1 MDHAVKATRGRPWNT
16 LRFENDELECLYQR
30 YTLKLQRF
38 SVLGVVALVVVLCG
52 VMAALSLAYN
62 NAPTFHNVFNSFVCL
77 LFAIILILLQCRV
90 IKDHHL
96 PCLCYGIL
104 LFTAA
109 ICIVSMPTLGSV
121 FPVDTKEVMAEG
133 VWQIVFVVFLAYA
146 MMPLQI
152 WEAVCFGI
160 ILPLVHISLTV
171 YKIFTDSFRY
181 LEYNQLI
188 ANIVMF
194 IGVNVAGLV
203 VNIMMER
210 AQRRAFLDT
219 RNCIAARLEIQDE
232 NEKLERLLLSVLP
245 QHVAMQM
252 KNDILSPVAGQFH
265 RIYIQKHENVSI
277 LFADIVG
284 FTVLSSQCSAQE
296 LVRLL
301 NELFGRFDQLA
312 HDNHCLR
319 IKILGDCYYCV
330 SGLPEPRKDHAKC
343 TVEMGLDMIDAIAS
357 VVEATDVMLNMRV
370 GIHTGRVLCGVLGL
384 RKWQFDVWSND
395 VTLANHMES
404 GGEPG
409 RVHVTRSTLDALSG
423 EYEVEAGH
431 GDQRSSYLRDHGVD
445 TYFIVPPPHRRKPLM
460 LNTLGVRSAIGS
472 RRKLSFRNVSN
483 VVMQLLHTIKFSE
496 PVPFSNIATGSFP
509 SSAGS
514 GGGRGSTAGGEN
526 QLEKSTRKDASK
538 VTDKFKRPFRKRH
551 SSVHHQPTN
560 RVNRFLSQAINARSV
575 DCDKSEHVDR
585 ITLKFRESDKERE
598 YRKDFDLGFTT
609 AMGCSLL
616 LLILGAALQ
625 VTALPRTL
633 ILLLLFLT
641 AFVWVSAVLMLL
653 LAVRLK
659 WINWDLSQSFTL
671 RMAITIFTVILIY
684 SVGQVNVFTCV
695 SDHPCSSNITTAAP
709 TLEEDLL
716 MMAHQSE
723 AHRKCSLPQYVS
735 LSATFALLSVSVFL
749 RLPIIFKSLLVI
761 MMGVIYS
768 LFIELSHTNIFDCYD
783 SRVNASIPL
792 HLISLARILIF
803 MIAIL
808 VHGRLVE
815 WTARLDFLWQ
825 LQASQEKKEMDVLQ
839 ESNKRI
845 LHNLLPAHV
854 AAHFLDNQFRSNME
868 LYHQSYAK
876 VGVIFASVPNFH
888 EFYTEMDGSDQGL
901 ECLRLLNEII
911 ADFDELL
918 KEERFHGID
927 KIKTVG
933 STYMAVVGLI
943 PEYKINPVD
952 QNSVRRHMTAL
963 VEYVKAM
970 RMSLQEINSHSYN
983 NFMLRVGINI
993 GPVVAGVIGARK
1005 PQYDIW
1011 GNTVNV
1017 ASRMDS
1023 TGIPGYTQ
1031 VTQEV
1036 VDSLQGSHFE
1046 FKCRGTIKVKGKG
1059 DMITYFLNDNSSNG
1073 LNGEV
1078 RNAMIG
1084 NRPSFGQLPQ
1094 TQLASQL
1101 QTTEYYQKQSQYQ
1114 DNNYHVNMNSET
1126 YNVKKDFGLNNMEHE
1141 GNNVLIKANSMN
1153 EEQQLLLQH
1162 MQPQHHQHHLQQQQQ
1177 QRMNS
1182 KLQKQPFL
1190 ANGGLPNIHENG
1202 HNGEHNG
1209 NEHNGF
1215 TNGYNNYPGG
1225 GGGGG
1230 GNDFSQQQQQQQ
1242 QQAAAQHQRQHSS
1255 SSMSSM
1261 GLNPNSITQQQQQQP
1276 LPQPPLPLPP
1286 PPLTS
1291 STSAMS
1297 NVPPALQQHHQ
1308 LQNQQPASSLTSSS
1322 VMFREQFNIIENPS
1336 NSRYNILNNYN
1347 NPPTPLSQH
1356 LMHHHQQHQQQHNQL
1371 QQQLHQ
1377 NKQIQ
1382 HDQLQL
1388 QQQQQLQM
1396 HDPYAPLE
1404 NFNNLLYGA
1413 ANGGNG
1419 KREQMHA
1426 SFIHT
1431 TTTTNLTTTSTTTP
1445 TSTTSATTALNNY
1458 HHYLYQHHPAMQQ
1471 HHHNLNN
1478 HLSHLNNYHHQQ
1490 QHNNKNYQQQPTQ
1503 QQTSS
1508 LSSSPILTHNNSN
1521 NHFNNYHNCRESEPL
1536 LLATQVAK
1544 IMPMQHHQQMHHT
1557 PNKYEPPRYMC
1568 PNNLFIQQQQ
1578 QQLQQNYQHY
1588 QQHQQQQYPLY
1599 SQQPQPPLPA
1609 LPPKPATLTTSLK
1622 QNTPLLRSYMKP
1634 LPKLPT
1640 ELEESREMSS
1650 TDDLSSRPHSPSMS
1664 SSDESYSKTT
1674 EGEGEEDSPRITATN
1689 NLVTRNGGNPLQWLY
1704 PCDIQVDPT
1713 SPVIDMSNLKDFEV
1727 SSTTESQGQYT
1738 TTTQNKGDSC
1748 NSFEYQDRLLLAQS
1762 KQGNGNGQTSIS
1774 GNQNAT
1780 KSPFERELQR
1790 LLNES
1795 SRARGLATTTHNST
1809 AATASSSTGGNIT
1822 SVSGGNAEGGNTT
1835 SNSSSRNNIDISYS
1849 GSNSKLSSN
1858 GLNVA
1863 AGIGGSGSLGS
1874 NGNLSGSTPL
1884 SGNNNLKNV
1893 TTAMAATILDELNS
1907 PTTGRQLGS
1916 KIPVSTS
1923 FMIAKHPVGLE
1934 AIKEITRNKNPSES
1948 SQMQT
1953 SDTESCEILHET
1965 RNQLNLAMMD
1975 MTNKSSTSTN
1985 GTNYNNYPQHI
1996 QNQQQQQPQQQQPIA
2011 TKEHNHRHRMR
2022 PRSKDF
2028 DQSHESLDQLDDP
2041 ADNKNSRYNR
2051 HHHHHHHHHHTNH
2064 HGHNHQ
2070 RQRNNHQHLV
2080 NNHDE
2085 DERDDT
2091 EDNLADE
2098 EFEDDEVGRDVRKK
2112 RLAQP
2117 DMVNNQHQQQPQNHH
2132 QHGPYHSEDDL
2143 DDEDDHEC
2151 GPEEAL
2157 VGALSNGLHDH
2168 RSDLIEANVIN
2179 DELKY
2184 GAGHHNHQSMDSN
2197 HLESQSEWSDDDCR
2211 EEATGGAEST
2221 GYITDEPGLENISLL
2236 NEAGLTDAEGALS
2249 DVNSLYNA
2257 PDVDDTSVSSRASSR
2272 LLSLDSLSG
2281 LYDCDMDSKHEM
2293 AIVNVSHKITSK
2305 FGTPQQ
2311 QQQQQQS
2318 QHQQHQQQQS

>member
-1 MDHAVKATRGRPWNT
+1 MDHAVKATRGRPLNT

-38 SVLGVVALVVVLCG
+38 SVLGVVALVFVLCG
-52 VMAALSLAYN
+52 VMAALSLTFN
-62 NAPTFHNVFNSFVCL
+62 NAATFHNIFNAIVCG
-77 LFAIILILLQCRV
+77 LFAVVLVLLQCSV

-96 PCLCYGIL
+96 PTLCYGIL
-104 LFTAA
+104 LFTAS
-109 ICIVSMPTLGSV
+109 ICVVSMPTLGSV

-152 WEAVCFGI
+152 WEAVAFGI
-160 ILPLVHISLTV
+160 ALPSVHISLTV
-171 YKIFTDSFRY
+171 YKIFTDALRY

-188 ANIVMF
+188 ANIVIF

-210 AQRRAFLDT
+210 AQRRTFLDT
-219 RNCIAARLEIQDE
+219 RNCIASRLEIQDE

-343 TVEMGLDMIDAIAS
+343 AVEMGLDMIDAIAT
-357 VVEATDVMLNMRV
+357 VVEATDVILNMRV

-409 RVHVTRSTLDALSG
+409 RVHVTRATLDSLSG

-431 GDQRSSYLRDHGVD
+431 GDERSSYLRDHGVD
-445 TYFIVPPPHRRKPLM
+445 TFFIVPPPHRRKPLM

-509 SSAGS
+509 SAASALGGGVAVGGGGGGGGAGGGGGGVARGSTCEANSGSVQVSEKGSRKDAVIRLQKILHATPPPHGMGYGSVVGS
-514 GGGRGSTAGGEN
+514 GGGVDSGISGGGGCVSGGIAGGGGVQVTVGTNPNSTASTISRIHRHN
-526 QLEKSTRKDASK
+526 HKTNKSQSK
-538 VTDKFKRPFRKRH
+538 VADKFKRPFRKRH
-551 SSVHHQPTN
+551 SVAAHHQPTN

-585 ITLKFRESDKERE
+585 LTLRFRQSDMERE
-598 YRKDFDLGFTT
+598 YHKDFDLGFTT

-633 ILLLLFLT
+633 ILLLLFLF
-641 AFVWVSAVLMLL
+641 AFIWVSAILMLL

-659 WINWDLSQSFTL
+659 WIIWDISESFSL

-695 SDHPCSSNITTAAP
+695 SDHPCSGNGTTSFQN
-709 TLEEDLL
+709 D
-716 MMAHQSE
+716 S
-723 AHRKCSLPQYVS
+723 HRKCSLPQYVS
-735 LSATFALLSVSVFL
+735 LSAAFAFLSVSVFL
-749 RLPIIFKSLLVI
+749 RLPIIFKSLLVLG
-761 MMGVIYS
+761 MGTIYG
-768 LFIELSHTNIFDCYD
+768 LFIELSHQNIFECYD
-783 SRVNASIPL
+783 NRVNASIPL
-792 HLISLARILIF
+792 HLISLARIAIF

-815 WTARLDFLWQ
+815 GTARLDFLWQ

-854 AAHFLDNQFRSNME
+854 AAHFLDAQFRNNME

-876 VGVIFASVPNFH
+876 VGVIFASVPNFN

-918 KEERFHGID
+918 KEDRFRGID

-943 PEYKINPVD
+943 PEYKIQPNDP
-952 QNSVRRHMTAL
+952 NSVRRHMTAL
-963 VEYVKAM
+963 IEYVKAM
-970 RMSLQEINSHSYN
+970 RHSLQEINSHSYN

-1023 TGIPGYTQ
+1023 TGVPGYSQ

-1036 VDSLQGSHFE
+1036 VDSLVGSHFE
-1046 FKCRGTIKVKGKG
+1046 FRCRGTIKVKGKG
-1059 DMITYFLNDNSSNG
+1059 DMVTYFLCDSGNKS

-1078 RNAMIG
+1078 RNAM
-1084 NRPSFGQLPQ
+1084 SLPQ
-1094 TQLASQL
+1094 SLHAPDYYMKVSQFP
-1101 QTTEYYQKQSQYQ
+1101 E
-1114 DNNYHVNMNSET
+1114 NRVNTDT
-1126 YNVKKDFGLNNMEHE
+1126 YSKKENGHLYA
-1141 GNNVLIKANSMN
+1141 GNGG

-1162 MQPQHHQHHLQQQQQ
+1162 QHKQLDPLPLPAPPPPVHHHLHQQQQ
-1177 QRMNS
+1177 QRLNS
-1182 KLQKQPFL
+1182 KLQKQPIFM
-1190 ANGGLPNIHENG
+1190 ANGGLPNIRENGNG
-1202 HNGEHNG
+1202 HNGEH
-1209 NEHNGF
+1209 
-1215 TNGYNNYPGG
+1215 
-1225 GGGGG
+1225 
-1230 GNDFSQQQQQQQ
+1230 QQQHGGFMV
-1242 QQAAAQHQRQHSS
+1242 A
-1255 SSMSSM
+1255 
-1261 GLNPNSITQQQQQQP
+1261 T
-1276 LPQPPLPLPP
+1276 
-1286 PPLTS
+1286 T
-1291 STSAMS
+1291 T
-1297 NVPPALQQHHQ
+1297 PPAAVAVPLQPQHHQ
-1308 LQNQQPASSLTSSS
+1308 LQFQHPHQHPL
-1322 VMFREQFNIIENPS
+1322 PS
-1336 NSRYNILNNYN
+1336 AVAV
-1347 NPPTPLSQH
+1347 PV
-1356 LMHHHQQHQQQHNQL
+1356 QHQIL
-1371 QQQLHQ
+1371 LH
-1377 NKQIQ
+1377 
-1382 HDQLQL
+1382 HQLQL
-1388 QQQQQLQM
+1388 Q
-1396 HDPYAPLE
+1396 
-1404 NFNNLLYGA
+1404 
-1413 ANGGNG
+1413 
-1419 KREQMHA
+1419 
-1426 SFIHT
+1426 
-1431 TTTTNLTTTSTTTP
+1431 
-1445 TSTTSATTALNNY
+1445 
-1458 HHYLYQHHPAMQQ
+1458 
-1471 HHHNLNN
+1471 
-1478 HLSHLNNYHHQQ
+1478 HQ
-1490 QHNNKNYQQQPTQ
+1490 PVP
-1503 QQTSS
+1503 S
-1508 LSSSPILTHNNSN
+1508 
-1521 NHFNNYHNCRESEPL
+1521 
-1536 LLATQVAK
+1536 
-1544 IMPMQHHQQMHHT
+1544 IMPMQHA
-1557 PNKYEPPRYMC
+1557 PKYEPPRYTSPHTM
-1568 PNNLFIQQQQ
+1568 LSQQ
-1578 QQLQQNYQHY
+1578 H
-1588 QQHQQQQYPLY
+1588 QHQQQQHQHHQAQQPLSAQDQQPHLAQNPHPSQRQYAMY
-1599 SQQPQPPLPA
+1599 SQQPQ
-1609 LPPKPATLTTSLK
+1609 LPPKPV
-1622 QNTPLLRSYMKP
+1622 LRTYMKP

-1640 ELEESREMSS
+1640 DLEESRDMSS

-1674 EGEGEEDSPRITATN
+1674 EGEGEGDEDSPRMVN
-1689 NLVTRNGGNPLQWLY
+1689 GGHLHHRNGYHLPAGGGLVNPLQWLY

-1713 SPVIDMSNLKDFEV
+1713 SPVVDMAQLHDFEL
-1727 SSTTESQGQYT
+1727 SSTTESQGHHTNSNT
-1738 TTTQNKGDSC
+1738 TSNTQHKGDSC
-1748 NSFEYQDRLLLAQS
+1748 NSFDYQKAAV
-1762 KQGNGNGQTSIS
+1762 GMGAGAAI
-1774 GNQNAT
+1774 AT

-1795 SRARGLATTTHNST
+1795 SRARCLTTATTTAGAIST
-1809 AATASSSTGGNIT
+1809 TDQTASNG
-1822 SVSGGNAEGGNTT
+1822 
-1835 SNSSSRNNIDISYS
+1835 SREMSYS
-1849 GSNSKLSSN
+1849 LSNGKLSSAN
-1858 GLNVA
+1858 GHGA
-1863 AGIGGSGSLGS
+1863 GGSGSGSGPGSAVGNGSGGSGSS
-1874 NGNLSGSTPL
+1874 NGNLSGGSGSNSN
-1884 SGNNNLKNV
+1884 SGNNNSSHHKTEQQQQQHVDHEHLAGGK
-1893 TTAMAATILDELNS
+1893 L
-1907 PTTGRQLGS
+1907 LGS
-1916 KIPVSTS
+1916 NS

-1953 SDTESCEILHET
+1953 SDTESCEILHEN
-1965 RNQLNLAMMD
+1965 RNQMHVLAMLEMH
-1975 MTNKSSTSTN
+1975 TAKELN
-1985 GTNYNNYPQHI
+1985 GSHAHHGQHH
-1996 QNQQQQQPQQQQPIA
+1996 QQPQR
-2011 TKEHNHRHRMR
+2011 THRQR
-2022 PRSKDF
+2022 PRSKEL
-2028 DQSHESLDQLDDP
+2028 QYSHESLDGLDG
-2041 ADNKNSRYNR
+2041 AVQSQSQQRHQRY
-2051 HHHHHHHHHHTNH
+2051 HHHHHHQ
-2064 HGHNHQ
+2064 Q
-2070 RQRNNHQHLV
+2070 RQQQQQRYNHVQ
-2080 NNHDE
+2080 E
-2085 DERDDT
+2085 QEERDDT

-2098 EFEDDEVGRDVRKK
+2098 EFEDDEVGRDVRQK
-2112 RLAQP
+2112 RLQKSELNHKRSEVATEAG
-2117 DMVNNQHQQQPQNHH
+2117 NHH
-2132 QHGPYHSEDDL
+2132 DDEAEEEEDD
-2143 DDEDDHEC
+2143 DDED
-2151 GPEEAL
+2151 EE
-2157 VGALSNGLHDH
+2157 DH
-2168 RSDLIEANVIN
+2168 RNGGREAAPLTNGSMRGLEANVIN

-2184 GAGHHNHQSMDSN
+2184 GATHHNHQSMDSN
-2197 HLESQSEWSDDDCR
+2197 PLESQSEWSDDDCR

-2281 LYDCDMDSKHEM
+2281 LYDCDLDSKHEL
-2293 AIVNVSHKITSK
+2293 AIVNASHKISSK
-2305 FGTPQQ
+2305 FGQPPSPAQQQQQQHQQ
-2311 QQQQQQS
+2311 QQQQQQHPQQTQS
-2318 QHQQHQQQQS
+2318 QIQAQSHLAPVQFQSAEELRE

>member
-1 MDHAVKATRGRPWNT
+1 
-16 LRFENDELECLYQR
+16 
-30 YTLKLQRF
+30 
-38 SVLGVVALVVVLCG
+38 
-52 VMAALSLAYN
+52 LSLAFN
-62 NAPTFHNVFNSFVCL
+62 NAATFHNIFNSIVCL
-77 LFAIILILLQCRV
+77 LFAVVLILLQCSV

-96 PCLCYGIL
+96 PTLCYGIL
-104 LFTAA
+104 LFTAS
-109 ICIVSMPTLGSV
+109 ICVVSMPTLGSV

-152 WEAVCFGI
+152 WEAVAFGI
-160 ILPLVHISLTV
+160 ALPSVHISLTV
-171 YKIFTDSFRY
+171 YKIFTDALRY

-188 ANIVMF
+188 ANIVIF

-210 AQRRAFLDT
+210 AQRRTFLDT
-219 RNCIAARLEIQDE
+219 RNCIASRLEIQDE

-343 TVEMGLDMIDAIAS
+343 AVEMGLDMIDAIAT
-357 VVEATDVMLNMRV
+357 VVEATDVILNMRV

-409 RVHVTRSTLDALSG
+409 RVHVTRATLDSLSG

-431 GDQRSSYLRDHGVD
+431 GDERSSYLRDHGVD
-445 TYFIVPPPHRRKPLM
+445 TFFIVPPPHRRKPLM

-509 SSAGS
+509 SAANALVGGAGVGLGVGLSVARGSTCEASGGGVGGVGGGGVGSVQAVSEKGSRKVIRLQKILHATPPPHAHGMPPMGYGSVVGS
-514 GGGRGSTAGGEN
+514 GGGGGAGGGVGIDGGSVGCGIGSGCGGGGSVQVTVGTDPNSTASTISRIHRHN
-526 QLEKSTRKDASK
+526 HKNNKSQSK
-538 VTDKFKRPFRKRH
+538 VADKFKRPFRKRH
-551 SSVHHQPTN
+551 SVAAHHQPTN

-585 ITLKFRESDKERE
+585 LTLRFRQSDMERE
-598 YRKDFDLGFTT
+598 YHKDFDLGFTT

-641 AFVWVSAVLMLL
+641 AFIWVSAILMLL

-659 WINWDLSQSFTL
+659 WIIWDISESFSL
-671 RMAITIFTVILIY
+671 RMAITIFTIILIY

-695 SDHPCSSNITTAAP
+695 TDHPCSGNATATAC
-709 TLEEDLL
+709 D
-716 MMAHQSE
+716 

-735 LSATFALLSVSVFL
+735 LSAAFAFLSVSVFL
-749 RLPIIFKSLLVI
+749 RLPIIFKSLLVLG
-761 MMGVIYS
+761 MGTIYG
-768 LFIELSHTNIFDCYD
+768 LFIELSHQNIFECYD
-783 SRVNASIPL
+783 HRVNASIPL
-792 HLISLARILIF
+792 HLISLARIVIF

-815 WTARLDFLWQ
+815 GTARLDFLWQ

-854 AAHFLDNQFRSNME
+854 AAHFLDAQFRNNME

-876 VGVIFASVPNFH
+876 VGVIFASVPNFN

-918 KEERFHGID
+918 KEDRFRGID

-943 PEYKINPVD
+943 PEYKIQPNDP
-952 QNSVRRHMTAL
+952 NSVRRHMTAL
-963 VEYVKAM
+963 TEYVKAM
-970 RMSLQEINSHSYN
+970 RLSLQEINSHSYN

-1023 TGIPGYTQ
+1023 TGVPGYSQ

-1036 VDSLQGSHFE
+1036 VDSLVGSHFE
-1046 FKCRGTIKVKGKG
+1046 FRCRGTIKVKGKG
-1059 DMITYFLNDNSSNG
+1059 DMVTYFLCDNSSKS

-1078 RNAMIG
+1078 RNAM
-1084 NRPSFGQLPQ
+1084 SLPQ
-1094 TQLASQL
+1094 SMHGPDYYMKASQFP
-1101 QTTEYYQKQSQYQ
+1101 E
-1114 DNNYHVNMNSET
+1114 NRVNSDT
-1126 YNVKKDFGLNNMEHE
+1126 YSKKENGHLYTAV
-1141 GNNVLIKANSMN
+1141 GGG

-1162 MQPQHHQHHLQQQQQ
+1162 QHKQLDPLPLAMPQLALTAPPQPPAVHHHHLHQQQQ
-1177 QRMNS
+1177 QRLNS
-1182 KLQKQPFL
+1182 KLQKQPNFM
-1190 ANGGLPNIHENG
+1190 ANGGLPNIRENG
-1202 HNGEHNG
+1202 HNGDHHYMVGASTTTTTTTPSSAAVPLPLDQNQHQILLHHQLQHQHQLQLQHQPIPSVMLREFNIIENPNPGGRHPHPQQHQQLEQLPPQLLAQRPQHHG
-1209 NEHNGF
+1209 SLSMDAAGVL
-1215 TNGYNNYPGG
+1215 GG
-1225 GGGGG
+1225 GGGGVGSG
-1230 GNDFSQQQQQQQ
+1230 GGDCFMMPRRDRDRERERDCDQLQLRTYAPPPSMALPFNQHGHHPMHHLNHSNPHQNQNQHQPSSATSLGYGHCRESEPLLHASSIAPVAKIMPMQHAPKYEPPRYTSPNTVLSQHSQQQQQQQ
-1242 QQAAAQHQRQHSS
+1242 QSLPAPQQLLYGHQV
-1255 SSMSSM
+1255 M
-1261 GLNPNSITQQQQQQP
+1261 QQQQQY
-1276 LPQPPLPLPP
+1276 
-1286 PPLTS
+1286 
-1291 STSAMS
+1291 AM
-1297 NVPPALQQHHQ
+1297 
-1308 LQNQQPASSLTSSS
+1308 
-1322 VMFREQFNIIENPS
+1322 
-1336 NSRYNILNNYN
+1336 
-1347 NPPTPLSQH
+1347 
-1356 LMHHHQQHQQQHNQL
+1356 
-1371 QQQLHQ
+1371 
-1377 NKQIQ
+1377 
-1382 HDQLQL
+1382 
-1388 QQQQQLQM
+1388 
-1396 HDPYAPLE
+1396 
-1404 NFNNLLYGA
+1404 
-1413 ANGGNG
+1413 
-1419 KREQMHA
+1419 
-1426 SFIHT
+1426 
-1431 TTTTNLTTTSTTTP
+1431 
-1445 TSTTSATTALNNY
+1445 
-1458 HHYLYQHHPAMQQ
+1458 
-1471 HHHNLNN
+1471 
-1478 HLSHLNNYHHQQ
+1478 
-1490 QHNNKNYQQQPTQ
+1490 
-1503 QQTSS
+1503 
-1508 LSSSPILTHNNSN
+1508 
-1521 NHFNNYHNCRESEPL
+1521 
-1536 LLATQVAK
+1536 
-1544 IMPMQHHQQMHHT
+1544 
-1557 PNKYEPPRYMC
+1557 
-1568 PNNLFIQQQQ
+1568 
-1578 QQLQQNYQHY
+1578 
-1588 QQHQQQQYPLY
+1588 Y
-1599 SQQPQPPLPA
+1599 SQQVPVVVPVPVPVP
-1609 LPPKPATLTTSLK
+1609 LPPKPTLRT
-1622 QNTPLLRSYMKP
+1622 YMKP
-1634 LPKLPT
+1634 LPKLPA
-1640 ELEESREMSS
+1640 ELDESRDMSS

-1674 EGEGEEDSPRITATN
+1674 EGEGDEDSPRIN
-1689 NLVTRNGGNPLQWLY
+1689 GSHHHHQLNRNGHPVGFHLPGGGLVNPLQWLY

-1713 SPVIDMSNLKDFEV
+1713 SPVVDMTQLQDFEL
-1727 SSTTESQGQYT
+1727 SSTTESQGQHT
-1738 TTTQNKGDSC
+1738 TSNATSNNTQNKGDSC
-1748 NSFEYQDRLLLAQS
+1748 NSFDYQKAGGSAQ
-1762 KQGNGNGQTSIS
+1762 GGQQQPVAAT
-1774 GNQNAT
+1774 T

-1795 SRARGLATTTHNST
+1795 SRARCLA
-1809 AATASSSTGGNIT
+1809 AANASATENGKQM
-1822 SVSGGNAEGGNTT
+1822 
-1835 SNSSSRNNIDISYS
+1835 SYS
-1849 GSNSKLSSN
+1849 VSNSKLAGAQGGAGTGTGGATAGN
-1858 GLNVA
+1858 G
-1863 AGIGGSGSLGS
+1863 GSGGSGSS
-1874 NGNLSGSTPL
+1874 NGNLSGGSNSNA
-1884 SGNNNLKNV
+1884 SGNNNHQN
-1893 TTAMAATILDELNS
+1893 
-1907 PTTGRQLGS
+1907 GREREREREQQEHDLMGRLPAS
-1916 KIPVSTS
+1916 SS

-1953 SDTESCEILHET
+1953 SDTESCEILHEN
-1965 RNQLNLAMMD
+1965 RNQLHALSHPHQMME
-1975 MTNKSSTSTN
+1975 
-1985 GTNYNNYPQHI
+1985 
-1996 QNQQQQQPQQQQPIA
+1996 QQQPQLQQSQRA
-2011 TKEHNHRHRMR
+2011 HRQR
-2022 PRSKDF
+2022 PRSKEL
-2028 DQSHESLDQLDDP
+2028 QYSHESLDGLQEQQQQQQQRHP
-2041 ADNKNSRYNR
+2041 RYHHHHS
-2051 HHHHHHHHHHTNH
+2051 HHHHHHHHQQLQQQQQQQQQL
-2064 HGHNHQ
+2064 Q
-2070 RQRNNHQHLV
+2070 RQQQQQQRYNHVQ
-2080 NNHDE
+2080 E
-2085 DERDDT
+2085 QEERDDT

-2098 EFEDDEVGRDVRKK
+2098 EFEDDEVGRDVRQK
-2112 RLAQP
+2112 RLL
-2117 DMVNNQHQQQPQNHH
+2117 QQAPGEKHKRTT
-2132 QHGPYHSEDDL
+2132 GDSDDD
-2143 DDEDDHEC
+2143 DDEEEDHEHEQKEQNNVTPLTNGVC
-2151 GPEEAL
+2151 G
-2157 VGALSNGLHDH
+2157 GGGL
-2168 RSDLIEANVIN
+2168 RSGGLESNVIN

-2184 GAGHHNHQSMDSN
+2184 GAAHLNHQSMDSN
-2197 HLESQSEWSDDDCR
+2197 PLESQSEWSDDDCR

-2281 LYDCDMDSKHEM
+2281 LYDCDLDSKHEL
-2293 AIVNVSHKITSK
+2293 AIVNASHKITSK
-2305 FGTPQQ
+2305 FGPPP
-2311 QQQQQQS
+2311 S
-2318 QHQQHQQQQS
+2318 PAQHQQQLQHQPQHQSQSQSLVTASSLVSVQVPTQAQTQSQSAEELRE

>member
-1 MDHAVKATRGRPWNT
+1 MDHAVKATRGRPLNT

-38 SVLGVVALVVVLCG
+38 SVLGVVALVFVLCG
-52 VMAALSLAYN
+52 VMAALSLTFN
-62 NAPTFHNVFNSFVCL
+62 NAATFHNIFNAIVCG
-77 LFAIILILLQCRV
+77 LFAVVLVLLQCSV

-96 PCLCYGIL
+96 PTLCYGIL
-104 LFTAA
+104 LFTAS
-109 ICIVSMPTLGSV
+109 ICVVSMPTLGSV

-152 WEAVCFGI
+152 WEAVAFGI
-160 ILPLVHISLTV
+160 ALPSVHISLTV
-171 YKIFTDSFRY
+171 YKIFTDALRY

-188 ANIVMF
+188 ANIVIF

-210 AQRRAFLDT
+210 AQRRTFLDT
-219 RNCIAARLEIQDE
+219 RNCIASRLEIQDE

-343 TVEMGLDMIDAIAS
+343 AVEMGLDMIDAIAT
-357 VVEATDVMLNMRV
+357 VVEATDVILNMRV

-409 RVHVTRSTLDALSG
+409 RVHVTRATLDSLSG

-431 GDQRSSYLRDHGVD
+431 GDERSSYLRDHGVD
-445 TYFIVPPPHRRKPLM
+445 TFFIVPPPHRRKPLM

-509 SSAGS
+509 SAASAL
-514 GGGRGSTAGGEN
+514 GGGVAVGGGGGGGGAGGGGGGVARGSTCEANSGSV
-526 QLEKSTRKDASK
+526 QVSEKGSRKSQSK
-538 VTDKFKRPFRKRH
+538 VADKFKRPFRKRH
-551 SSVHHQPTN
+551 SVAAHHQPTN

-585 ITLKFRESDKERE
+585 LTLRFRQSDMERE
-598 YRKDFDLGFTT
+598 YHKDFDLGFTT

-633 ILLLLFLT
+633 ILLLLFLF
-641 AFVWVSAVLMLL
+641 AFIWVSAILMLL

-659 WINWDLSQSFTL
+659 WIIWDISESFSL

-695 SDHPCSSNITTAAP
+695 SDHPCSGNGTTSFQN
-709 TLEEDLL
+709 D
-716 MMAHQSE
+716 S
-723 AHRKCSLPQYVS
+723 HRKCSLPQYVS
-735 LSATFALLSVSVFL
+735 LSAAFAFLSVSVFL
-749 RLPIIFKSLLVI
+749 RLPIIFKSLLVLG
-761 MMGVIYS
+761 MGTIYG
-768 LFIELSHTNIFDCYD
+768 LFIELSHQNIFECYD
-783 SRVNASIPL
+783 NRVNASIPL
-792 HLISLARILIF
+792 HLISLARIAIF

-815 WTARLDFLWQ
+815 GTARLDFLWQ

-854 AAHFLDNQFRSNME
+854 AAHFLDAQFRNNME

-876 VGVIFASVPNFH
+876 VGVIFASVPNFN

-918 KEERFHGID
+918 KEDRFRGID

-943 PEYKINPVD
+943 PEYKIQPNDP
-952 QNSVRRHMTAL
+952 NSVRRHMTAL
-963 VEYVKAM
+963 IEYVKAM
-970 RMSLQEINSHSYN
+970 RHSLQEINSHSYN

-1023 TGIPGYTQ
+1023 TGVPGYSQ

-1036 VDSLQGSHFE
+1036 VDSLVGSHFE
-1046 FKCRGTIKVKGKG
+1046 FRCRGTIKVKGKG
-1059 DMITYFLNDNSSNG
+1059 DMVTYFLCDSGNKS

-1078 RNAMIG
+1078 RNAM
-1084 NRPSFGQLPQ
+1084 SLPQ
-1094 TQLASQL
+1094 SLHAPDYYMKVSQFP
-1101 QTTEYYQKQSQYQ
+1101 E
-1114 DNNYHVNMNSET
+1114 NRVNTDT
-1126 YNVKKDFGLNNMEHE
+1126 YSKKENGHLYA
-1141 GNNVLIKANSMN
+1141 GNGG

-1162 MQPQHHQHHLQQQQQ
+1162 QHKQLDPLPLPAPPPPVHHHLHQQQQ
-1177 QRMNS
+1177 QRLNS
-1182 KLQKQPFL
+1182 KLQKQPIFM
-1190 ANGGLPNIHENG
+1190 ANGGLPNIRENGNG
-1202 HNGEHNG
+1202 HNGEH
-1209 NEHNGF
+1209 
-1215 TNGYNNYPGG
+1215 
-1225 GGGGG
+1225 
-1230 GNDFSQQQQQQQ
+1230 QQQQQQQ
-1242 QQAAAQHQRQHSS
+1242 H
-1255 SSMSSM
+1255 
-1261 GLNPNSITQQQQQQP
+1261 QQQHGGFMVA
-1276 LPQPPLPLPP
+1276 
-1286 PPLTS
+1286 T
-1291 STSAMS
+1291 TT
-1297 NVPPALQQHHQ
+1297 PPAAVAVPLQPQHHQ
-1308 LQNQQPASSLTSSS
+1308 LQFQHPHQHPL
-1322 VMFREQFNIIENPS
+1322 PS
-1336 NSRYNILNNYN
+1336 AVAV
-1347 NPPTPLSQH
+1347 PV
-1356 LMHHHQQHQQQHNQL
+1356 QHQIL
-1371 QQQLHQ
+1371 LH
-1377 NKQIQ
+1377 
-1382 HDQLQL
+1382 HQLQL
-1388 QQQQQLQM
+1388 Q
-1396 HDPYAPLE
+1396 
-1404 NFNNLLYGA
+1404 
-1413 ANGGNG
+1413 
-1419 KREQMHA
+1419 
-1426 SFIHT
+1426 
-1431 TTTTNLTTTSTTTP
+1431 
-1445 TSTTSATTALNNY
+1445 
-1458 HHYLYQHHPAMQQ
+1458 
-1471 HHHNLNN
+1471 
-1478 HLSHLNNYHHQQ
+1478 HQ
-1490 QHNNKNYQQQPTQ
+1490 PVP
-1503 QQTSS
+1503 S
-1508 LSSSPILTHNNSN
+1508 
-1521 NHFNNYHNCRESEPL
+1521 
-1536 LLATQVAK
+1536 
-1544 IMPMQHHQQMHHT
+1544 IMPMQHA
-1557 PNKYEPPRYMC
+1557 PKYEPPRYTSPHTM
-1568 PNNLFIQQQQ
+1568 LSQQHQHQQ
-1578 QQLQQNYQHY
+1578 HQH
-1588 QQHQQQQYPLY
+1588 QQHQQHQAQQPLSAQDQQPHLAQNPHPSQRQYAMY
-1599 SQQPQPPLPA
+1599 SQQPQ
-1609 LPPKPATLTTSLK
+1609 LPPKPV
-1622 QNTPLLRSYMKP
+1622 LRTYMKP

-1640 ELEESREMSS
+1640 DLEESRDMSS

-1674 EGEGEEDSPRITATN
+1674 EGEGEGDEDSPRMVN
-1689 NLVTRNGGNPLQWLY
+1689 GGHLHHRNGYHLPAGGGLVNPLQWLY

-1713 SPVIDMSNLKDFEV
+1713 SPVVDMAQLHDFEL
-1727 SSTTESQGQYT
+1727 SSTTESQGHHTNSNT
-1738 TTTQNKGDSC
+1738 TSNTQHKGDSC
-1748 NSFEYQDRLLLAQS
+1748 NSFDYQKAAV
-1762 KQGNGNGQTSIS
+1762 GMGAGAAI
-1774 GNQNAT
+1774 AT

-1795 SRARGLATTTHNST
+1795 SRARCLTTATTTAGAIST
-1809 AATASSSTGGNIT
+1809 TDQTASNG
-1822 SVSGGNAEGGNTT
+1822 
-1835 SNSSSRNNIDISYS
+1835 SREMSYS
-1849 GSNSKLSSN
+1849 LSNGKLSSAN
-1858 GLNVA
+1858 GHGA
-1863 AGIGGSGSLGS
+1863 GGSGSGSGPGSAVGNGSGGSGSS
-1874 NGNLSGSTPL
+1874 NGNLSGGSGSNSN
-1884 SGNNNLKNV
+1884 SGNNNSSHHKTEQQQQQHVDHEHLAGGK
-1893 TTAMAATILDELNS
+1893 L
-1907 PTTGRQLGS
+1907 LGS
-1916 KIPVSTS
+1916 NS

-1953 SDTESCEILHET
+1953 SDTESCEILHEN
-1965 RNQLNLAMMD
+1965 RNQMHVLAMLEMH
-1975 MTNKSSTSTN
+1975 TAKELN
-1985 GTNYNNYPQHI
+1985 GSHAHHGQHH
-1996 QNQQQQQPQQQQPIA
+1996 QQPQR
-2011 TKEHNHRHRMR
+2011 THRQR
-2022 PRSKDF
+2022 PRSKEL
-2028 DQSHESLDQLDDP
+2028 QYSHESLDGLDG
-2041 ADNKNSRYNR
+2041 AVQSQSQQRHQRY
-2051 HHHHHHHHHHTNH
+2051 HHHHHHQ
-2064 HGHNHQ
+2064 Q
-2070 RQRNNHQHLV
+2070 RQQQQQRYNHVQ
-2080 NNHDE
+2080 E
-2085 DERDDT
+2085 QEERDDT

-2098 EFEDDEVGRDVRKK
+2098 EFEDDEVGRDVRQK
-2112 RLAQP
+2112 RLQKSELNHKRSEVATEA
-2117 DMVNNQHQQQPQNHH
+2117 VNHH
-2132 QHGPYHSEDDL
+2132 DDEAEEEEDD
-2143 DDEDDHEC
+2143 DDED
-2151 GPEEAL
+2151 EE
-2157 VGALSNGLHDH
+2157 DH
-2168 RSDLIEANVIN
+2168 RNGGREAAPLTNGSMRGLEANVIN

-2184 GAGHHNHQSMDSN
+2184 GATHHNHQSMDSN
-2197 HLESQSEWSDDDCR
+2197 PLESQSEWSDDDCR

-2281 LYDCDMDSKHEM
+2281 LYDCDLDSKHEL
-2293 AIVNVSHKITSK
+2293 AIVNASHKISSK
-2305 FGTPQQ
+2305 FGQPPSPAQQ
-2311 QQQQQQS
+2311 QQQQQQ
-2318 QHQQHQQQQS
+2318 HQQQQQQQQHPQQTQSQIQAQSHLAPVQFQSAEELRE

>member
-1 MDHAVKATRGRPWNT
+1 MDHAVKATRGRPLNT

-38 SVLGVVALVVVLCG
+38 SVLGVVALVLVLCG
-52 VMAALSLAYN
+52 VMAALSLTFN
-62 NAPTFHNVFNSFVCL
+62 NAATFHNIFNAIVCG
-77 LFAIILILLQCRV
+77 LFAVVLVLLQCSV

-96 PCLCYGIL
+96 PTLCYGIL
-104 LFTAA
+104 LFTAS
-109 ICIVSMPTLGSV
+109 ICVVSMPTLGSI

-152 WEAVCFGI
+152 WEAVAFGI
-160 ILPLVHISLTV
+160 ALPSVHISLTV
-171 YKIFTDSFRY
+171 YKIFTDALRY

-188 ANIVMF
+188 ANIVIF

-210 AQRRAFLDT
+210 AQRRTFLDT
-219 RNCIAARLEIQDE
+219 RNCIASRLEIQDE

-343 TVEMGLDMIDAIAS
+343 AVEMGLDMIDAIAT
-357 VVEATDVMLNMRV
+357 VVEATDVILNMRV

-409 RVHVTRSTLDALSG
+409 RVHVTRATLDSLSG

-431 GDQRSSYLRDHGVD
+431 GDERSSYLRDHGVD
-445 TYFIVPPPHRRKPLM
+445 TFFIVPPPHRRKPLM

-509 SSAGS
+509 SAASALGGGVQLGGGGGGGVARGSTCEANAGSVQVSEKGSRKDAVIRLQKILHATPPPHGMGYGSVVGS
-514 GGGRGSTAGGEN
+514 GGGGDSGISGSGGGGIAGGGSGGSVQVTVGTNPNSTA
-526 QLEKSTRKDASK
+526 STISRIHRHNHKNNKPQSK
-538 VTDKFKRPFRKRH
+538 VADKFKRPFRKRH
-551 SSVHHQPTN
+551 SVAAHHQPTN

-585 ITLKFRESDKERE
+585 LTLRFRQSDMERE
-598 YRKDFDLGFTT
+598 YHKDFDLGFTT

-633 ILLLLFLT
+633 ILLLLFLF
-641 AFVWVSAVLMLL
+641 AFIWVSAILMLL

-659 WINWDLSQSFTL
+659 WIIWDISESFSL

-695 SDHPCSSNITTAAP
+695 SDHPCGGNATSSFQN
-709 TLEEDLL
+709 D
-716 MMAHQSE
+716 S
-723 AHRKCSLPQYVS
+723 HRKCSLPQYVS
-735 LSATFALLSVSVFL
+735 LSAAFAFLSVSVFL
-749 RLPIIFKSLLVI
+749 RLPIIFKSLLVLG
-761 MMGVIYS
+761 MGTIYA
-768 LFIELSHTNIFDCYD
+768 LFIELSHQNIFECYD
-783 SRVNASIPL
+783 NRVNASIPL
-792 HLISLARILIF
+792 HLISLARIAIF

-815 WTARLDFLWQ
+815 GTARLDFLWQ

-854 AAHFLDNQFRSNME
+854 AAHFLDAQFRNNME

-876 VGVIFASVPNFH
+876 VGVIFASVPNFN

-918 KEERFHGID
+918 KEDRFRGID

-943 PEYKINPVD
+943 PEYKIQPNDP
-952 QNSVRRHMTAL
+952 NSVRRHMTAL
-963 VEYVKAM
+963 IEYVKAM
-970 RMSLQEINSHSYN
+970 RHSLQEINSHSYN

-1023 TGIPGYTQ
+1023 TGVPGYSQ

-1036 VDSLQGSHFE
+1036 VDSLVGSHFE
-1046 FKCRGTIKVKGKG
+1046 FRCRGTIKVKGKG
-1059 DMITYFLNDNSSNG
+1059 DMVTYFLCDSGNKS

-1078 RNAMIG
+1078 RNAM
-1084 NRPSFGQLPQ
+1084 SLPQ
-1094 TQLASQL
+1094 SLHAPDYYMKVSQFP
-1101 QTTEYYQKQSQYQ
+1101 E
-1114 DNNYHVNMNSET
+1114 NRVNTDT
-1126 YNVKKDFGLNNMEHE
+1126 YSKKENGHLYA
-1141 GNNVLIKANSMN
+1141 GTGG

-1162 MQPQHHQHHLQQQQQ
+1162 QHKQLDPLPLPAPPPPVHHHLHQQQQ
-1177 QRMNS
+1177 QRLNS
-1182 KLQKQPFL
+1182 KLQKQPIFM
-1190 ANGGLPNIHENG
+1190 ANGGLPNIRENGNG
-1202 HNGEHNG
+1202 HNGEQQHG
-1209 NEHNGF
+1209 GF
-1215 TNGYNNYPGG
+1215 MVATTTP
-1225 GGGGG
+1225 
-1230 GNDFSQQQQQQQ
+1230 S
-1242 QQAAAQHQRQHSS
+1242 AAVAVP
-1255 SSMSSM
+1255 
-1261 GLNPNSITQQQQQQP
+1261 LQP
-1276 LPQPPLPLPP
+1276 Q
-1286 PPLTS
+1286 
-1291 STSAMS
+1291 
-1297 NVPPALQQHHQ
+1297 LQLQHHQ
-1308 LQNQQPASSLTSSS
+1308 LQFQHQHQLQHQHPHSHPLPPA
-1322 VMFREQFNIIENPS
+1322 VAAPVQHQ
-1336 NSRYNILNNYN
+1336 IL
-1347 NPPTPLSQH
+1347 L
-1356 LMHHHQQHQQQHNQL
+1356 HHQLQLQHQPVPSHQQQH
-1371 QQQLHQ
+1371 
-1377 NKQIQ
+1377 
-1382 HDQLQL
+1382 
-1388 QQQQQLQM
+1388 
-1396 HDPYAPLE
+1396 
-1404 NFNNLLYGA
+1404 
-1413 ANGGNG
+1413 
-1419 KREQMHA
+1419 
-1426 SFIHT
+1426 
-1431 TTTTNLTTTSTTTP
+1431 
-1445 TSTTSATTALNNY
+1445 
-1458 HHYLYQHHPAMQQ
+1458 
-1471 HHHNLNN
+1471 
-1478 HLSHLNNYHHQQ
+1478 
-1490 QHNNKNYQQQPTQ
+1490 
-1503 QQTSS
+1503 
-1508 LSSSPILTHNNSN
+1508 
-1521 NHFNNYHNCRESEPL
+1521 
-1536 LLATQVAK
+1536 
-1544 IMPMQHHQQMHHT
+1544 
-1557 PNKYEPPRYMC
+1557 
-1568 PNNLFIQQQQ
+1568 
-1578 QQLQQNYQHY
+1578 
-1588 QQHQQQQYPLY
+1588 QHQQERPQHPATSQEQQPHPTQEQPHPSQRQYAMY
-1599 SQQPQPPLPA
+1599 SQQPQ
-1609 LPPKPATLTTSLK
+1609 LPPKPA
-1622 QNTPLLRSYMKP
+1622 LRTYMKP
-1634 LPKLPT
+1634 LPRLPA
-1640 ELEESREMSS
+1640 ELEESRDMSS

-1674 EGEGEEDSPRITATN
+1674 EGEGDGDEDSPRIP
-1689 NLVTRNGGNPLQWLY
+1689 NGGHLQHRNNGYHLPAGGLVNPLQWLY

-1713 SPVIDMSNLKDFEV
+1713 SPVVDMAHLHDFEL
-1727 SSTTESQGQYT
+1727 SSTTESQGHHT
-1738 TTTQNKGDSC
+1738 TSNTTSNTQHKGDSC
-1748 NSFEYQDRLLLAQS
+1748 SSFDYQKAAA
-1762 KQGNGNGQTSIS
+1762 GAGTAAGGGAGAGTGVIPIP
-1774 GNQNAT
+1774 T

-1795 SRARGLATTTHNST
+1795 SRARCLATSTTTT
-1809 AATASSSTGGNIT
+1809 AAGGISTTDHTASNG
-1822 SVSGGNAEGGNTT
+1822 
-1835 SNSSSRNNIDISYS
+1835 SREMSYS
-1849 GSNSKLSSN
+1849 LSNGRLSSVN
-1858 GLNVA
+1858 GHGA
-1863 AGIGGSGSLGS
+1863 AGTASGSGSGSGSAVGNGSGGSGSS
-1874 NGNLSGSTPL
+1874 NGNLSGGSGSNSN
-1884 SGNNNLKNV
+1884 SGNNNSSHHKSDQHPQ
-1893 TTAMAATILDELNS
+1893 ADHELLAGGKL
-1907 PTTGRQLGS
+1907 PGS
-1916 KIPVSTS
+1916 SS

-1953 SDTESCEILHET
+1953 SDTESCEILHEN
-1965 RNQLNLAMMD
+1965 RNQMHVLAMLEMHSA
-1975 MTNKSSTSTN
+1975 KELN
-1985 GTNYNNYPQHI
+1985 GCHVHHVPHS
-1996 QNQQQQQPQQQQPIA
+1996 QQQHQTRP
-2011 TKEHNHRHRMR
+2011 HRQR
-2022 PRSKDF
+2022 PRSKEL
-2028 DQSHESLDQLDDP
+2028 QYSHESLDGLDGAVQAQSQQRHP
-2041 ADNKNSRYNR
+2041 RY
-2051 HHHHHHHHHHTNH
+2051 HHHHHHHHQ
-2064 HGHNHQ
+2064 Q
-2070 RQRNNHQHLV
+2070 RQQQQQQQQRYNHVQ
-2080 NNHDE
+2080 E
-2085 DERDDT
+2085 QEERDDT

-2098 EFEDDEVGRDVRKK
+2098 EFEDDEVGRDVRQK
-2112 RLAQP
+2112 RLQKP
-2117 DMVNNQHQQQPQNHH
+2117 DLNHKRAD
-2132 QHGPYHSEDDL
+2132 GDGEEEEVDAD
-2143 DDEDDHEC
+2143 DDEDDDED
-2151 GPEEAL
+2151 EEQDQ
-2157 VGALSNGLHDH
+2157 DH
-2168 RSDLIEANVIN
+2168 RNGGHKEAAPLTNGSMRGLEANVIN

-2184 GAGHHNHQSMDSN
+2184 GAAHLNHQSMDSN
-2197 HLESQSEWSDDDCR
+2197 PLESQSEWSDDDCR

-2281 LYDCDMDSKHEM
+2281 LYDCDLDSKHEL
-2293 AIVNVSHKITSK
+2293 AIVNASHKISSK
-2305 FGTPQQ
+2305 FGQPPSPAQHQQHPQQ
-2311 QQQQQQS
+2311 QQQQQQ
-2318 QHQQHQQQQS
+2318 QHLQQTQTQIQAPVQFQSAEELRE

>member
-585 ITLKFRESDKERE
+585 ISLKFRESDKERE

-695 SDHPCSSNITTAAP
+695 SDHPCSSNITTSAP

-761 MMGVIYS
+761 MMGVIYG

-783 SRVNASIPL
+783 SRVSASIPL

-1059 DMITYFLNDNSSNG
+1059 DMITYFLNDNASNG

-1101 QTTEYYQKQSQYQ
+1101 QPTEYYQKQSQYQ
-1114 DNNYHVNMNSET
+1114 ENNYHVNMNSET
-1126 YNVKKDFGLNNMEHE
+1126 YNVKKDFGFNNMEQE
-1141 GNNVLIKANSMN
+1141 GNNVLIKANSIN

-1209 NEHNGF
+1209 NDHNGF

-1225 GGGGG
+1225 GGVG
-1230 GNDFSQQQQQQQ
+1230 GNGFSQQQQQQQ
-1242 QQAAAQHQRQHSS
+1242 QQTAAQHQRQHSS

-1261 GLNPNSITQQQQQQP
+1261 GLNPNSITQQQQQP
-1276 LPQPPLPLPP
+1276 LPQPLPP
-1286 PPLTS
+1286 PTPLS

-1297 NVPPALQQHHQ
+1297 NITPALQHHQ
-1308 LQNQQPASSLTSSS
+1308 LQTQNQNQNQQPASSLT
-1322 VMFREQFNIIENPS
+1322 P
-1336 NSRYNILNNYN
+1336 
-1347 NPPTPLSQH
+1347 
-1356 LMHHHQQHQQQHNQL
+1356 
-1371 QQQLHQ
+1371 
-1377 NKQIQ
+1377 
-1382 HDQLQL
+1382 
-1388 QQQQQLQM
+1388 
-1396 HDPYAPLE
+1396 
-1404 NFNNLLYGA
+1404 
-1413 ANGGNG
+1413 
-1419 KREQMHA
+1419 A
-1426 SFIHT
+1426 S
-1431 TTTTNLTTTSTTTP
+1431 
-1445 TSTTSATTALNNY
+1445 
-1458 HHYLYQHHPAMQQ
+1458 
-1471 HHHNLNN
+1471 
-1478 HLSHLNNYHHQQ
+1478 
-1490 QHNNKNYQQQPTQ
+1490 
-1503 QQTSS
+1503 
-1508 LSSSPILTHNNSN
+1508 
-1521 NHFNNYHNCRESEPL
+1521 
-1536 LLATQVAK
+1536 
-1544 IMPMQHHQQMHHT
+1544 
-1557 PNKYEPPRYMC
+1557 
-1568 PNNLFIQQQQ
+1568 

-1588 QQHQQQQYPLY
+1588 QQQQQQQQYPLY

-1674 EGEGEEDSPRITATN
+1674 EGEGEEDSPRITAAN
-1689 NLVTRNGGNPLQWLY
+1689 NHVTRNGGNPLQWLY

-1748 NSFEYQDRLLLAQS
+1748 NSFEYQDRLVLAQG
-1762 KQGNGNGQTSIS
+1762 KQGQGAGQTSGG

-1907 PTTGRQLGS
+1907 PTTGRLQGS

-1996 QNQQQQQPQQQQPIA
+1996 QNQQQQQQLQQPQQQQQPIA

-2070 RQRNNHQHLV
+2070 RQRNIHQHHA

-2117 DMVNNQHQQQPQNHH
+2117 DMINHHLQQQQLQLQHHH
-2132 QHGPYHSEDDL
+2132 QRGPYHSEDDL
-2143 DDEDDHEC
+2143 DDEEDEEHDC

-2168 RSDLIEANVIN
+2168 RNDLMEANVIN

-2311 QQQQQQS
+2311 QQHLQHQHQQS
-2318 QHQQHQQQQS
+2318 QHQQQQQQQQS

>member
-1 MDHAVKATRGRPWNT
+1 MDHAVRATRGRPLNT

-52 VMAALSLAYN
+52 VMAALSLAFN
-62 NAPTFHNVFNSFVCL
+62 NAPTFHNIFNSIVCV
-77 LFAIILILLQCRV
+77 LFAIVLALLQCSI

-96 PCLCYGIL
+96 PTLCYGIL
-104 LFTAA
+104 LFTAS
-109 ICIVSMPTLGSV
+109 ICIVSMPTLGSI

-152 WEAVCFGI
+152 WEAVAFGI
-160 ILPLVHISLTV
+160 TLPSVHISITV
-171 YKIFTDSFRY
+171 YKIFTAALRY

-188 ANIVMF
+188 ANIVIF

-343 TVEMGLDMIDAIAS
+343 AVEMGLDMIDAIAT
-357 VVEATDVMLNMRV
+357 VVEATDVILNMRV

-409 RVHVTRSTLDALSG
+409 RVHVTRATLDSLSG

-431 GDQRSSYLRDHGVD
+431 GDERSSYLRDHGVD
-445 TYFIVPPPHRRKPLM
+445 TFFIVPPPHRRKPLM

-509 SSAGS
+509 SAAAAL
-514 GGGRGSTAGGEN
+514 GGGPARGSSTDAAAASV
-526 QLEKSTRKDASK
+526 QVSEKGSRKSQSK
-538 VTDKFKRPFRKRH
+538 VADKFKRPFRKRH
-551 SSVHHQPTN
+551 SVAAHHQPTN

-585 ITLKFRESDKERE
+585 LTLRFRQSDKERE
-598 YRKDFDLGFTT
+598 YHKDFDLGFTT

-641 AFVWVSAVLMLL
+641 AFIWVSAILMLL

-659 WINWDLSQSFTL
+659 WIIWDISESFSL
-671 RMAITIFTVILIY
+671 RMAITIFTIILIY

-695 SDHPCSSNITTAAP
+695 TDHPCSDNTT
-709 TLEEDLL
+709 TLDFQGLDSDNL
-716 MMAHQSE
+716 DMSPVISKQVD

-735 LSATFALLSVSVFL
+735 LSAAFAFLSVSVFL
-749 RLPIIFKSLLVI
+749 RLPIIFKSLLVLG
-761 MMGVIYS
+761 MGTIYG
-768 LFIELSHTNIFDCYD
+768 LFIELSHQNIFECYD
-783 SRVNASIPL
+783 TRVKASIPL
-792 HLISLARILIF
+792 HLISLARIVIF

-815 WTARLDFLWQ
+815 GTARLDFLWQ

-839 ESNKRI
+839 ASNKRI

-854 AAHFLDNQFRSNME
+854 AAHFLDAQFRNNME

-876 VGVIFASVPNFH
+876 VGVIFASVPNFN

-918 KEERFHGID
+918 KDDRFRGID

-943 PEYKINPVD
+943 PEYTIQPTD
-952 QNSVRRHMTAL
+952 PNSVRRHMTAL

-970 RMSLQEINSHSYN
+970 RLSLQEINSHSYN

-1023 TGIPGYTQ
+1023 TGVPGYSQ

-1036 VDSLQGSHFE
+1036 VDSLVGSHFE
-1046 FKCRGTIKVKGKG
+1046 FRCRGTIKVKGKG
-1059 DMITYFLNDNSSNG
+1059 DMVTYFLCDSSSNA

-1078 RNAMIG
+1078 RNAMISS
-1084 NRPSFGQLPQ
+1084 RPSAAANESQTHQSLPHAGG
-1094 TQLASQL
+1094 LHPA
-1101 QTTEYYQKQSQYQ
+1101 EYYQKASQFQENRVNTDTYSKK
-1114 DNNYHVNMNSET
+1114 DNGHL
-1126 YNVKKDFGLNNMEHE
+1126 YNVCG
-1141 GNNVLIKANSMN
+1141 S

-1162 MQPQHHQHHLQQQQQ
+1162 QQQKQPLPAPPTTTHHHLHQQQQ
-1177 QRMNS
+1177 QRLNS
-1182 KLQKQPFL
+1182 KLQKQPNFMT
-1190 ANGGLPNIHENG
+1190 NGGLPNIRENG
-1202 HNGEHNG
+1202 HNGGEMHYAA
-1209 NEHNGF
+1209 
-1215 TNGYNNYPGG
+1215 TNMAMNPAAVTVTAAV
-1225 GGGGG
+1225 
-1230 GNDFSQQQQQQQ
+1230 QQQQQQQ
-1242 QQAAAQHQRQHSS
+1242 LQHQH
-1255 SSMSSM
+1255 
-1261 GLNPNSITQQQQQQP
+1261 QQQQQ
-1276 LPQPPLPLPP
+1276 
-1286 PPLTS
+1286 
-1291 STSAMS
+1291 
-1297 NVPPALQQHHQ
+1297 LQLQHQ
-1308 LQNQQPASSLTSSS
+1308 LQIQHQHQLQHQPIPS
-1322 VMFREQFNIIENPS
+1322 VMLREFNIIENP
-1336 NSRYNILNNYN
+1336 NTGGR
-1347 NPPTPLSQH
+1347 H
-1356 LMHHHQQHQQQHNQL
+1356 
-1371 QQQLHQ
+1371 
-1377 NKQIQ
+1377 
-1382 HDQLQL
+1382 
-1388 QQQQQLQM
+1388 QQQQLEQLPSAQRPQHNGNSLDGGVVGVLGGDCFIM
-1396 HDPYAPLE
+1396 PRRDQLRSYAPPPALP
-1404 NFNNLLYGA
+1404 FNQHGQHLPLHHLY
-1413 ANGGNG
+1413 
-1419 KREQMHA
+1419 H
-1426 SFIHT
+1426 
-1431 TTTTNLTTTSTTTP
+1431 
-1445 TSTTSATTALNNY
+1445 
-1458 HHYLYQHHPAMQQ
+1458 QHQ
-1471 HHHNLNN
+1471 
-1478 HLSHLNNYHHQQ
+1478 HLNQHQ
-1490 QHNNKNYQQQPTQ
+1490 P
-1503 QQTSS
+1503 
-1508 LSSSPILTHNNSN
+1508 SSSSMG
-1521 NHFNNYHNCRESEPL
+1521 YGNCRESEPL
-1536 LLATQVAK
+1536 LHASSVAPVAK
-1544 IMPMQHHQQMHHT
+1544 IMPMQHA
-1557 PNKYEPPRYMC
+1557 PKYEPPRYTC
-1568 PNNLFIQQQQ
+1568 PNSVLSLQQQQ
-1578 QQLQQNYQHY
+1578 QQPELAPL
-1588 QQHQQQQYPLY
+1588 HQQQQQRQYALY
-1599 SQQPQPPLPA
+1599 SQQPPLPQ
-1609 LPPKPATLTTSLK
+1609 LPPKPA
-1622 QNTPLLRSYMKP
+1622 LRSYLKP
-1634 LPKLPT
+1634 LPKLPADID
-1640 ELEESREMSS
+1640 ESREMSS

-1674 EGEGEEDSPRITATN
+1674 EGEGDGDEDSPRIN
-1689 NLVTRNGGNPLQWLY
+1689 GGHLQRNGHGNVGFNVTAGRVNPLQWLY

-1713 SPVIDMSNLKDFEV
+1713 SPVVMDMAQLRDFEL
-1727 SSTTESQGQYT
+1727 SSTTESQGGHPT
-1738 TTTQNKGDSC
+1738 TTSNTTSNMQHKGDSC
-1748 NSFEYQDRLLLAQS
+1748 NSFDYQ
-1762 KQGNGNGQTSIS
+1762 KTSATAAAAAGIPVTAGAVGS
-1774 GNQNAT
+1774 TAGAAT

-1795 SRARGLATTTHNST
+1795 SRARCLAAVSASST
-1809 AATASSSTGGNIT
+1809 AVPVVTNSDQ
-1822 SVSGGNAEGGNTT
+1822 TT
-1835 SNSSSRNNIDISYS
+1835 SNCSSHHNVDLSYS
-1849 GSNSKLSSN
+1849 ASNSKLSSIN
-1858 GLNVA
+1858 GHLGQIQANGA
-1863 AGIGGSGSLGS
+1863 EGGSSS
-1874 NGNLSGSTPL
+1874 NGNLSGGSNSN
-1884 SGNNNLKNV
+1884 SGNNNYHNDQQQQDHDLL
-1893 TTAMAATILDELNS
+1893 AMAIQV
-1907 PTTGRQLGS
+1907 TGKLPMS
-1916 KIPVSTS
+1916 NS
-1923 FMIAKHPVGLE
+1923 FMISKHPVGLE
-1934 AIKEITRNKNPSES
+1934 AIKEITRHKNPSES

-1953 SDTESCEILHET
+1953 SDTESCEILHEN
-1965 RNQLNLAMMD
+1965 RSQMHVLAMLELHAA
-1975 MTNKSSTSTN
+1975 KEH
-1985 GTNYNNYPQHI
+1985 QH
-1996 QNQQQQQPQQQQPIA
+1996 QPQQQQQQ
-2011 TKEHNHRHRMR
+2011 TRLHRQR
-2022 PRSKDF
+2022 PRSKEL
-2028 DQSHESLDQLDDP
+2028 QRSYESLDRLDGVMAP
-2041 ADNKNSRYNR
+2041 QQQQQQQSQRQR
-2051 HHHHHHHHHHTNH
+2051 HHHHHHQ
-2064 HGHNHQ
+2064 Q
-2070 RQRNNHQHLV
+2070 RQQRYNHVDQ
-2080 NNHDE
+2080 E
-2085 DERDDT
+2085 ERDDT

-2098 EFEDDEVGRDVRKK
+2098 EFEDDEVGRDVRQK
-2112 RLAQP
+2112 RLLQSEQNKHKN
-2117 DMVNNQHQQQPQNHH
+2117 DKQQQSQ
-2132 QHGPYHSEDDL
+2132 SEEL
-2143 DDEDDHEC
+2143 EQLEQEQLRETA
-2151 GPEEAL
+2151 PL
-2157 VGALSNGLHDH
+2157 TNGSL
-2168 RSDLIEANVIN
+2168 RLEANVIN

-2184 GAGHHNHQSMDSN
+2184 GAAHHNHQSMDSN
-2197 HLESQSEWSDDDCR
+2197 PLESQSEWSDDDCR

-2281 LYDCDMDSKHEM
+2281 LYDCDLDSKHEL
-2293 AIVNVSHKITSK
+2293 AIVNASHKISSK
-2305 FGTPQQ
+2305 FGPPPSPAQQQPLAAAAAAAATAAHSPQQ
-2311 QQQQQQS
+2311 QQQQS
-2318 QHQQHQQQQS
+2318 

>member
-52 VMAALSLAYN
+52 VMAALSFVYN
-62 NAPTFHNVFNSFVCL
+62 YTATFHNVFNSFVCL

-109 ICIVSMPTLGSV
+109 ICFVSMPTLGSI

-160 ILPLVHISLTV
+160 TLPLVHISLTV
-171 YKIFTDSFRY
+171 YKIFTDAFRY

-409 RVHVTRSTLDALSG
+409 RVHVTRATLDALSG

-509 SSAGS
+509 SS
-514 GGGRGSTAGGEN
+514 GGNASGRGSTSGGDG
-526 QLEKSTRKDASK
+526 QLEKGSRKDASK

-585 ITLKFRESDKERE
+585 ITLRFRESDKERE

-641 AFVWVSAVLMLL
+641 AFVWVSAILMLL

-659 WINWDLSQSFTL
+659 WIVWDLSQSFTL

-695 SDHPCSSNITTAAP
+695 SDHPCSSNVTTTTP
-709 TLEEDLL
+709 TMEEDLL
-716 MMAHQSE
+716 MLIHQND

-735 LSATFALLSVSVFL
+735 LSATFAFLSVSVFL
-749 RLPIIFKSLLVI
+749 RLPIIFKSLLVVT
-761 MMGVIYS
+761 MGVVYC

-783 SRVNASIPL
+783 SRVNAAIPL
-792 HLISLARILIF
+792 HLISLARIIIF

-918 KEERFHGID
+918 KEERFLGID

-943 PEYKINPVD
+943 PEYKINPND

-970 RMSLQEINSHSYN
+970 RLSLQEINSHSYN

-1059 DMITYFLNDNSSNG
+1059 DMITYFLNDNSSNA

-1078 RNAMIG
+1078 RNAMLG
-1084 NRPSFGQLPQ
+1084 NRALTNTGFGGGPAPQ
-1094 TQLASQL
+1094 TQLQA
-1101 QTTEYYQKQSQYQ
+1101 TDYYQKQSQ
-1114 DNNYHVNMNSET
+1114 DNSYHLNMNSET
-1126 YNVKKDFGLNNMEHE
+1126 FNVKKDTYGYMDQTDPVNALNNTKNLLM
-1141 GNNVLIKANSMN
+1141 KNSN

-1162 MQPQHHQHHLQQQQQ
+1162 MQPQHHQHHLAQQQQ

-1202 HNGEHNG
+1202 HNGNEEHHGNG
-1209 NEHNGF
+1209 GY
-1215 TNGYNNYPGG
+1215 TNGVGNNGY
-1225 GGGGG
+1225 
-1230 GNDFSQQQQQQQ
+1230 QQHQQ
-1242 QQAAAQHQRQHSS
+1242 QHQRNHSS

-1261 GLNPNSITQQQQQQP
+1261 GLNPNSLPPNQHPPLPPLPNSSSSSILANSNAYLQQQQQQ
-1276 LPQPPLPLPP
+1276 
-1286 PPLTS
+1286 
-1291 STSAMS
+1291 
-1297 NVPPALQQHHQ
+1297 QQHNLNHNHH
-1308 LQNQQPASSLTSSS
+1308 NQTSLSSSSAQPATATAGPLAPTSSS
-1322 VMFREQFNIIENPS
+1322 S
-1336 NSRYNILNNYN
+1336 
-1347 NPPTPLSQH
+1347 
-1356 LMHHHQQHQQQHNQL
+1356 L
-1371 QQQLHQ
+1371 QQ
-1377 NKQIQ
+1377 
-1382 HDQLQL
+1382 
-1388 QQQQQLQM
+1388 

-1404 NFNNLLYGA
+1404 NFNNLMYGA
-1413 ANGGNG
+1413 SAAAASAGNG
-1419 KREQMHA
+1419 KRDMRDLHVSSSSSSSQHPPQA
-1426 SFIHT
+1426 SA
-1431 TTTTNLTTTSTTTP
+1431 S
-1445 TSTTSATTALNNY
+1445 NY
-1458 HHYLYQHHPAMQQ
+1458 HHYLYQQQQQQQQQQ
-1471 HHHNLNN
+1471 HHQHHLHQNN
-1478 HLSHLNNYHHQQ
+1478 SN
-1490 QHNNKNYQQQPTQ
+1490 
-1503 QQTSS
+1503 S
-1508 LSSSPILTHNNSN
+1508 NSN
-1521 NHFNNYHNCRESEPL
+1521 NHHQMPTPPPPTSNQFHYNNKNNFNNQNGYNNSDSHYLNYNNCRESEPL
-1536 LLATQVAK
+1536 LHATQVAK
-1544 IMPMQHHQQMHHT
+1544 VS
-1557 PNKYEPPRYMC
+1557 C
-1568 PNNLFIQQQQ
+1568 
-1578 QQLQQNYQHY
+1578 
-1588 QQHQQQQYPLY
+1588 
-1599 SQQPQPPLPA
+1599 
-1609 LPPKPATLTTSLK
+1609 
-1622 QNTPLLRSYMKP
+1622 SYI
-1634 LPKLPT
+1634 
-1640 ELEESREMSS
+1640 
-1650 TDDLSSRPHSPSMS
+1650 DD
-1664 SSDESYSKTT
+1664 
-1674 EGEGEEDSPRITATN
+1674 
-1689 NLVTRNGGNPLQWLY
+1689 
-1704 PCDIQVDPT
+1704 
-1713 SPVIDMSNLKDFEV
+1713 
-1727 SSTTESQGQYT
+1727 
-1738 TTTQNKGDSC
+1738 
-1748 NSFEYQDRLLLAQS
+1748 
-1762 KQGNGNGQTSIS
+1762 
-1774 GNQNAT
+1774 
-1780 KSPFERELQR
+1780 
-1790 LLNES
+1790 
-1795 SRARGLATTTHNST
+1795 
-1809 AATASSSTGGNIT
+1809 
-1822 SVSGGNAEGGNTT
+1822 
-1835 SNSSSRNNIDISYS
+1835 
-1849 GSNSKLSSN
+1849 
-1858 GLNVA
+1858 
-1863 AGIGGSGSLGS
+1863 
-1874 NGNLSGSTPL
+1874 
-1884 SGNNNLKNV
+1884 
-1893 TTAMAATILDELNS
+1893 
-1907 PTTGRQLGS
+1907 
-1916 KIPVSTS
+1916 
-1923 FMIAKHPVGLE
+1923 
-1934 AIKEITRNKNPSES
+1934 
-1948 SQMQT
+1948 
-1953 SDTESCEILHET
+1953 SDTDSEE
-1965 RNQLNLAMMD
+1965 
-1975 MTNKSSTSTN
+1975 
-1985 GTNYNNYPQHI
+1985 P
-1996 QNQQQQQPQQQQPIA
+1996 
-2011 TKEHNHRHRMR
+2011 
-2022 PRSKDF
+2022 
-2028 DQSHESLDQLDDP
+2028 
-2041 ADNKNSRYNR
+2041 
-2051 HHHHHHHHHHTNH
+2051 HHHHHHHD
-2064 HGHNHQ
+2064 
-2070 RQRNNHQHLV
+2070 
-2080 NNHDE
+2080 HD
-2085 DERDDT
+2085 DDNY
-2091 EDNLADE
+2091 EDNDN
-2098 EFEDDEVGRDVRKK
+2098 EDDCSDDYHPGTEEYLLELYHQSYAKVGVIFASVPNFHEFYTEMDGSDQGLECLRLLNEIIADFDELLKEERFLGIDKIKTVGSTYMAVVGLIPEYKINPNDQNSVRRHMTALVEYVKAMRLSLQEINSHSYNNFMLRVGINIGPVVAGVIGARKPQYDIWGNTVNVASRMDSTGIPGYTQVTQEVVDSLQGSHFEFKCRGTIKVKGKGDMITYFLNDNSSNALNGEVRNAMLGNRALTNTGFGGGPAPQTQLQATDYYQKQSQDNSYHLNMNSETYNVKK
-2112 RLAQP
+2112 DTYGYMDQTDP
-2117 DMVNNQHQQQPQNHH
+2117 VNALNNTKNLLMKNSNEEQQLLLQHMQPQHH
-2132 QHGPYHSEDDL
+2132 QHHLAQQQQQRMNSKLQKQPFLANGGLPNIHENGHNGNEELHGNGGYTNGVGNNGYQQQQQQHQRNHS
-2143 DDEDDHEC
+2143 
-2151 GPEEAL
+2151 
-2157 VGALSNGLHDH
+2157 SSSMSSMGL
-2168 RSDLIEANVIN
+2168 N
-2179 DELKY
+2179 
-2184 GAGHHNHQSMDSN
+2184 
-2197 HLESQSEWSDDDCR
+2197 
-2211 EEATGGAEST
+2211 
-2221 GYITDEPGLENISLL
+2221 P
-2236 NEAGLTDAEGALS
+2236 
-2249 DVNSLYNA
+2249 NSLPPNQHPPLPPLPNSSSSSILANSNA
-2257 PDVDDTSVSSRASSR
+2257 Y
-2272 LLSLDSLSG
+2272 L
-2281 LYDCDMDSKHEM
+2281 
-2293 AIVNVSHKITSK
+2293 
-2305 FGTPQQ
+2305 QQ
-2311 QQQQQQS
+2311 QQQQQQHNLNHNHHNQTSLSSSSAQPATATAGPLAPTSSSSLQQHDPYAPLENFNNLMYGASAAAASAGNGKRDMRDLHVSSSSSSS
-2318 QHQQHQQQQS
+2318 QHPPQASASNYHHYLYQQQQQQQQQQHHQHHLHQNNSNSNSNNHHQMPTPPPPTSNQFHYNNKNNFNNQNGYNNSDSHYLNYNNCRESEPLLHATQVAKVSCSYIDDSDTDSEEPHHHHHHHDHDDDNYEDNDNEDDCSDDYHPGTEEYLL

>member
-1 MDHAVKATRGRPWNT
+1 MDHAVKATRGRPLNT

-52 VMAALSLAYN
+52 VMAALSLAFN
-62 NAPTFHNVFNSFVCL
+62 NAATFHNIFNSIVCL
-77 LFAIILILLQCRV
+77 LFAVVLILLQCSV

-96 PCLCYGIL
+96 PTLCYGIL
-104 LFTAA
+104 LFTAS
-109 ICIVSMPTLGSV
+109 ICVVSMPTLGSV

-152 WEAVCFGI
+152 WEAVAFGI
-160 ILPLVHISLTV
+160 ALPSVHISLTV
-171 YKIFTDSFRY
+171 YKIFTDALRY

-188 ANIVMF
+188 ANIVIF

-210 AQRRAFLDT
+210 AQRRTFLDT
-219 RNCIAARLEIQDE
+219 RNCIASRLEIQDE

-343 TVEMGLDMIDAIAS
+343 AVEMGLDMIDAIAT
-357 VVEATDVMLNMRV
+357 VVEATDVILNMRV

-409 RVHVTRSTLDALSG
+409 RVHVTRATLDSLSG

-431 GDQRSSYLRDHGVD
+431 GDERSSYLRDHGVD
-445 TYFIVPPPHRRKPLM
+445 TFFIVPPPHRRKPLM

-509 SSAGS
+509 SAANALVGGAGVGLGVGLSVARGSTCEAS
-514 GGGRGSTAGGEN
+514 GGGVGGGGGGVGSVQAVS
-526 QLEKSTRKDASK
+526 EKGSRKDASQSK
-538 VTDKFKRPFRKRH
+538 VADKFKRPFRKRH
-551 SSVHHQPTN
+551 SVAAHHQPTN

-585 ITLKFRESDKERE
+585 LTLRFRQSDMERE
-598 YRKDFDLGFTT
+598 YHKDFDLGFTT

-641 AFVWVSAVLMLL
+641 AFIWVSAILMLL

-659 WINWDLSQSFTL
+659 WIIWDISESFSL
-671 RMAITIFTVILIY
+671 RMAITIFTIILIY

-695 SDHPCSSNITTAAP
+695 TDHPCSGNATATAWSSNRQLDP
-709 TLEEDLL
+709 HFFSYPSD
-716 MMAHQSE
+716 

-735 LSATFALLSVSVFL
+735 LSAAFAFLSVSVFL
-749 RLPIIFKSLLVI
+749 RLPIIFKSLLVLG
-761 MMGVIYS
+761 MGTIYG
-768 LFIELSHTNIFDCYD
+768 LFIELSHQNIFECYD
-783 SRVNASIPL
+783 HRVNASIPL
-792 HLISLARILIF
+792 HLISLARIVIF

-815 WTARLDFLWQ
+815 GTARLDFLWQ

-854 AAHFLDNQFRSNME
+854 AAHFLDAQFRNNME

-876 VGVIFASVPNFH
+876 VGVIFASVPNFN

-918 KEERFHGID
+918 KEDRFRGID

-943 PEYKINPVD
+943 PEYKIQPNDP
-952 QNSVRRHMTAL
+952 NSVRRHMTAL
-963 VEYVKAM
+963 TEYVKAM
-970 RMSLQEINSHSYN
+970 RLSLQEINSHSYN

-1023 TGIPGYTQ
+1023 TGVPGYSQ

-1036 VDSLQGSHFE
+1036 VDSLVGSHFE
-1046 FKCRGTIKVKGKG
+1046 FRCRGTIKVKGKG
-1059 DMITYFLNDNSSNG
+1059 DMVTYFLCDNSSKS

-1078 RNAMIG
+1078 RNAM
-1084 NRPSFGQLPQ
+1084 SLPQ
-1094 TQLASQL
+1094 SMHGPDYYMKASQFP
-1101 QTTEYYQKQSQYQ
+1101 E
-1114 DNNYHVNMNSET
+1114 NRVNTDT
-1126 YNVKKDFGLNNMEHE
+1126 YSKKENGHLYTAV
-1141 GNNVLIKANSMN
+1141 GGG

-1162 MQPQHHQHHLQQQQQ
+1162 QHKQLDPLPLAMPQLALTAPPQPPAVHHHHLHQQQQ
-1177 QRMNS
+1177 QRLNS
-1182 KLQKQPFL
+1182 KLQKQSNFM
-1190 ANGGLPNIHENG
+1190 ANGGLPNIRENG
-1202 HNGEHNG
+1202 HNGDHHYIVGASTTTTTTTPSSAAVPLPLDHNQHQILLHHQLQHQHQLQLQHQPIPSVMLREFNIIENPNPG
-1209 NEHNGF
+1209 GRHPHPQQHQQLEQLPPQLLAQRPQHHGSLSMDAA
-1215 TNGYNNYPGG
+1215 GVLGG
-1225 GGGGG
+1225 GGGGVGSG
-1230 GNDFSQQQQQQQ
+1230 GGDCFMMPRRDRDRERERDCDQLQLRTYAPPPSMALPFNQHGHHPMHHLNHSNPHQNQNQHQPSSATSLGYGHCRESEPLLHASSIAPVAKIMPMQHAPKYEPPRYTSPNTVLSQHSQQQQQQQ
-1242 QQAAAQHQRQHSS
+1242 QSLPAPQQLLYGHQV
-1255 SSMSSM
+1255 M
-1261 GLNPNSITQQQQQQP
+1261 QQQQQY
-1276 LPQPPLPLPP
+1276 
-1286 PPLTS
+1286 
-1291 STSAMS
+1291 AM
-1297 NVPPALQQHHQ
+1297 
-1308 LQNQQPASSLTSSS
+1308 
-1322 VMFREQFNIIENPS
+1322 
-1336 NSRYNILNNYN
+1336 
-1347 NPPTPLSQH
+1347 
-1356 LMHHHQQHQQQHNQL
+1356 
-1371 QQQLHQ
+1371 
-1377 NKQIQ
+1377 
-1382 HDQLQL
+1382 
-1388 QQQQQLQM
+1388 
-1396 HDPYAPLE
+1396 
-1404 NFNNLLYGA
+1404 
-1413 ANGGNG
+1413 
-1419 KREQMHA
+1419 
-1426 SFIHT
+1426 
-1431 TTTTNLTTTSTTTP
+1431 
-1445 TSTTSATTALNNY
+1445 
-1458 HHYLYQHHPAMQQ
+1458 
-1471 HHHNLNN
+1471 
-1478 HLSHLNNYHHQQ
+1478 
-1490 QHNNKNYQQQPTQ
+1490 
-1503 QQTSS
+1503 
-1508 LSSSPILTHNNSN
+1508 
-1521 NHFNNYHNCRESEPL
+1521 
-1536 LLATQVAK
+1536 
-1544 IMPMQHHQQMHHT
+1544 
-1557 PNKYEPPRYMC
+1557 
-1568 PNNLFIQQQQ
+1568 
-1578 QQLQQNYQHY
+1578 
-1588 QQHQQQQYPLY
+1588 Y
-1599 SQQPQPPLPA
+1599 SQQVPVVVPVPVP
-1609 LPPKPATLTTSLK
+1609 LPPKPTLRT
-1622 QNTPLLRSYMKP
+1622 YMKP
-1634 LPKLPT
+1634 LPKLPA
-1640 ELEESREMSS
+1640 ELDESRDMSS

-1674 EGEGEEDSPRITATN
+1674 EGEGDEDSPRIN
-1689 NLVTRNGGNPLQWLY
+1689 GSHHHHQLNRNGHPVGFHLPGIGGGGGGGGAAGGGLVNPLQWLY

-1713 SPVIDMSNLKDFEV
+1713 SPVVDMTQLQDFEL
-1727 SSTTESQGQYT
+1727 SSTTESQGQHT
-1738 TTTQNKGDSC
+1738 TSNATSNNTQNKGDSC
-1748 NSFEYQDRLLLAQS
+1748 NSFDYQKAGGS
-1762 KQGNGNGQTSIS
+1762 TQGGQQQPVAAT
-1774 GNQNAT
+1774 T

-1795 SRARGLATTTHNST
+1795 SRARCLA
-1809 AATASSSTGGNIT
+1809 AA
-1822 SVSGGNAEGGNTT
+1822 NAGATENGKQM
-1835 SNSSSRNNIDISYS
+1835 SYS
-1849 GSNSKLSSN
+1849 VSNSKLAGVQGGAGTGGATAGN
-1858 GLNVA
+1858 G
-1863 AGIGGSGSLGS
+1863 GSGGSGSS
-1874 NGNLSGSTPL
+1874 NGNLSGGSNSNA
-1884 SGNNNLKNV
+1884 SGNNNHQ
-1893 TTAMAATILDELNS
+1893 NS
-1907 PTTGRQLGS
+1907 REREREQQEHDLMGRLPAS
-1916 KIPVSTS
+1916 SS

-1953 SDTESCEILHET
+1953 SDTESCEILHEN
-1965 RNQLNLAMMD
+1965 RNQLHALSHPHQMME
-1975 MTNKSSTSTN
+1975 
-1985 GTNYNNYPQHI
+1985 
-1996 QNQQQQQPQQQQPIA
+1996 QQQPQLQQSQRA
-2011 TKEHNHRHRMR
+2011 HRQR
-2022 PRSKDF
+2022 PRSKEL
-2028 DQSHESLDQLDDP
+2028 QYSHESLDGLQEQQQQQQQRHP
-2041 ADNKNSRYNR
+2041 RYHHHHS
-2051 HHHHHHHHHHTNH
+2051 HHHHHHHHHQQQQQQQL
-2064 HGHNHQ
+2064 Q
-2070 RQRNNHQHLV
+2070 RQQQQQQRYNHVQ
-2080 NNHDE
+2080 E
-2085 DERDDT
+2085 QEERDDT

-2098 EFEDDEVGRDVRKK
+2098 EFEDDEVGRDVRQK
-2112 RLAQP
+2112 RLL
-2117 DMVNNQHQQQPQNHH
+2117 QQAPGEKHKQTT
-2132 QHGPYHSEDDL
+2132 GDSDDD
-2143 DDEDDHEC
+2143 DDEEDHEHEQKEQNNVTPLTNGVC
-2151 GPEEAL
+2151 G
-2157 VGALSNGLHDH
+2157 GGGL
-2168 RSDLIEANVIN
+2168 RSGGLESNVIN

-2184 GAGHHNHQSMDSN
+2184 GAAHLNHQSMDSN
-2197 HLESQSEWSDDDCR
+2197 PLESQSEWSDDDCR

-2281 LYDCDMDSKHEM
+2281 LYDCDLDSKHEL
-2293 AIVNVSHKITSK
+2293 AIVNASHKITSK
-2305 FGTPQQ
+2305 FGPPP
-2311 QQQQQQS
+2311 S
-2318 QHQQHQQQQS
+2318 PAQHQQQLQHQPQHQSQSQSLVTASSLVSVQVPTQAQTQSQSAEELRE

>member
-1 MDHAVKATRGRPWNT
+1 MDHAVKATRGRPLNT

-52 VMAALSLAYN
+52 VMAALSLAFN
-62 NAPTFHNVFNSFVCL
+62 NAATFHNIFNSIVCL
-77 LFAIILILLQCRV
+77 LFAVVLILLQCSV

-96 PCLCYGIL
+96 PTLCYGIL
-104 LFTAA
+104 LFTAS
-109 ICIVSMPTLGSV
+109 ICVVSMPTLGSV

-152 WEAVCFGI
+152 WEAVAFGI
-160 ILPLVHISLTV
+160 TLPSVHISLTV
-171 YKIFTDSFRY
+171 YKIFTDALRY

-188 ANIVMF
+188 ANIVIF

-210 AQRRAFLDT
+210 AQRRTFLDT
-219 RNCIAARLEIQDE
+219 RNCIASRLEIQDE

-343 TVEMGLDMIDAIAS
+343 AVEMGLDMIDAIAT
-357 VVEATDVMLNMRV
+357 VVEATDVILNMRV

-409 RVHVTRSTLDALSG
+409 RVHVTRATLDSLSG

-431 GDQRSSYLRDHGVD
+431 GDERSSYLRDHGVD
-445 TYFIVPPPHRRKPLM
+445 TFFIVPPPHRRKPLM

-509 SSAGS
+509 SAANALVGGAGVGLGVGLSVARGSTCEASSGGSVQAVSEKGSRKDAVIRLQKILHATPPPHAHGMSPMGYGSVVGS
-514 GGGRGSTAGGEN
+514 GGVGIDGGSVGCGSGSGCGGGGSVQVTVGTDPNSTASTISRIHRHN
-526 QLEKSTRKDASK
+526 HKNNKSQSK
-538 VTDKFKRPFRKRH
+538 VADKFKRPFRKRH
-551 SSVHHQPTN
+551 SVAAHHQPTN

-585 ITLKFRESDKERE
+585 LTLRFRQSDMERE
-598 YRKDFDLGFTT
+598 YHKDFDLGFTT

-641 AFVWVSAVLMLL
+641 AFIWVSAILMLL

-659 WINWDLSQSFTL
+659 WIIWDISESFSL
-671 RMAITIFTVILIY
+671 RMAITIFTIILIY

-695 SDHPCSSNITTAAP
+695 TDHPCSGNTTANAWSSSRQLDP
-709 TLEEDLL
+709 HFFSYPSD
-716 MMAHQSE
+716 

-735 LSATFALLSVSVFL
+735 LSAAFAFLSVSVFL
-749 RLPIIFKSLLVI
+749 RLPIIFKSLLVLG
-761 MMGVIYS
+761 MGTIYG
-768 LFIELSHTNIFDCYD
+768 LFIELSHQNIFECYD
-783 SRVNASIPL
+783 HRVNASIPL
-792 HLISLARILIF
+792 HLISLARIVIF

-815 WTARLDFLWQ
+815 GTARLDFLWQ

-854 AAHFLDNQFRSNME
+854 AAHFLDAQFRNNME

-876 VGVIFASVPNFH
+876 VGVIFASVPNFN

-918 KEERFHGID
+918 KEDRFRGID

-943 PEYKINPVD
+943 PEYKIQPNDP
-952 QNSVRRHMTAL
+952 NSVRRHMTAL
-963 VEYVKAM
+963 TEYVKAM
-970 RMSLQEINSHSYN
+970 RLSLQEINSHSYN

-1023 TGIPGYTQ
+1023 TGVPGYSQ

-1036 VDSLQGSHFE
+1036 VDSLVGSHFE
-1046 FKCRGTIKVKGKG
+1046 FRCRGTIKVKGKG
-1059 DMITYFLNDNSSNG
+1059 DMVTYFLCDNSSKS

-1078 RNAMIG
+1078 RNAM
-1084 NRPSFGQLPQ
+1084 SLPQ
-1094 TQLASQL
+1094 SMHGPDYYMKASQFP
-1101 QTTEYYQKQSQYQ
+1101 
-1114 DNNYHVNMNSET
+1114 DNRVNTDT
-1126 YNVKKDFGLNNMEHE
+1126 YSKKENGHLYTAV
-1141 GNNVLIKANSMN
+1141 GGG

-1162 MQPQHHQHHLQQQQQ
+1162 QHKQLDPVPLPMPLALPAPPPPHHLHQQQQ
-1177 QRMNS
+1177 QRLNS
-1182 KLQKQPFL
+1182 KLQKQPNFM
-1190 ANGGLPNIHENG
+1190 ANGGLPNIRENG
-1202 HNGEHNG
+1202 HNGEHQHYMVGASTTATTTTTTPSSAAVPLPLAVAAQNQHQILLQHQIQHQHQLQLQHQPIPSVMLREFNIIENPNPG
-1209 NEHNGF
+1209 GRHPHPQHQHQQQLMEQLPPQLLAQRPQHHGSLSMDVA
-1215 TNGYNNYPGG
+1215 GVLGG

-1230 GNDFSQQQQQQQ
+1230 GDCFMMPRRDRDRERDRDQLQLRTYAPPPSMALPFNQHGHHPMHHLHSNPHQNQHQPSSATSLGYGHCRESEPLLHASSIAPVAKIMPMQHAPMYEPPRYTSPNTVLSQHPHPQQQQQQQ
-1242 QQAAAQHQRQHSS
+1242 QQSLPAPQQQQLYGHQ
-1255 SSMSSM
+1255 MM
-1261 GLNPNSITQQQQQQP
+1261 QQQQQY
-1276 LPQPPLPLPP
+1276 
-1286 PPLTS
+1286 
-1291 STSAMS
+1291 AM
-1297 NVPPALQQHHQ
+1297 
-1308 LQNQQPASSLTSSS
+1308 
-1322 VMFREQFNIIENPS
+1322 
-1336 NSRYNILNNYN
+1336 
-1347 NPPTPLSQH
+1347 
-1356 LMHHHQQHQQQHNQL
+1356 
-1371 QQQLHQ
+1371 
-1377 NKQIQ
+1377 
-1382 HDQLQL
+1382 
-1388 QQQQQLQM
+1388 
-1396 HDPYAPLE
+1396 
-1404 NFNNLLYGA
+1404 
-1413 ANGGNG
+1413 
-1419 KREQMHA
+1419 
-1426 SFIHT
+1426 
-1431 TTTTNLTTTSTTTP
+1431 
-1445 TSTTSATTALNNY
+1445 
-1458 HHYLYQHHPAMQQ
+1458 
-1471 HHHNLNN
+1471 
-1478 HLSHLNNYHHQQ
+1478 
-1490 QHNNKNYQQQPTQ
+1490 
-1503 QQTSS
+1503 
-1508 LSSSPILTHNNSN
+1508 
-1521 NHFNNYHNCRESEPL
+1521 
-1536 LLATQVAK
+1536 
-1544 IMPMQHHQQMHHT
+1544 
-1557 PNKYEPPRYMC
+1557 
-1568 PNNLFIQQQQ
+1568 
-1578 QQLQQNYQHY
+1578 
-1588 QQHQQQQYPLY
+1588 Y
-1599 SQQPQPPLPA
+1599 SQQLPMA
-1609 LPPKPATLTTSLK
+1609 VPVPLPPKPTLRT
-1622 QNTPLLRSYMKP
+1622 YMKP
-1634 LPKLPT
+1634 LPKLPP
-1640 ELEESREMSS
+1640 ELDESRDMSS

-1674 EGEGEEDSPRITATN
+1674 EGEGEGDEDSPRIN
-1689 NLVTRNGGNPLQWLY
+1689 GSHHHQQLHRNGHPVGYNLPGIGGGVGGGLVNPLQWLY
-1704 PCDIQVDPT
+1704 PCEIQVDPT
-1713 SPVIDMSNLKDFEV
+1713 SPVVDMTQLQDFEL
-1727 SSTTESQGQYT
+1727 SSTTESQGQHT
-1738 TTTQNKGDSC
+1738 TSNATSNTQNKGDSC
-1748 NSFEYQDRLLLAQS
+1748 NSFDYQKAGGSTQV
-1762 KQGNGNGQTSIS
+1762 GQTT
-1774 GNQNAT
+1774 AAAAAAATT

-1795 SRARGLATTTHNST
+1795 SRTRCLAAANATELST
-1809 AATASSSTGGNIT
+1809 NGKQM
-1822 SVSGGNAEGGNTT
+1822 
-1835 SNSSSRNNIDISYS
+1835 SYS
-1849 GSNSKLSSN
+1849 VSNSKLAGTQAGAGALAGTAGNGSS
-1858 GLNVA
+1858 
-1863 AGIGGSGSLGS
+1863 GGSGSS
-1874 NGNLSGSTPL
+1874 NGNLSGGSNSNG
-1884 SGNNNLKNV
+1884 SGNNNHQNNR
-1893 TTAMAATILDELNS
+1893 DREQQEHELM
-1907 PTTGRQLGS
+1907 GRLPAS
-1916 KIPVSTS
+1916 SS

-1953 SDTESCEILHET
+1953 SDTESCEILHEN
-1965 RNQLNLAMMD
+1965 RNQLHALSHPNQMME
-1975 MTNKSSTSTN
+1975 
-1985 GTNYNNYPQHI
+1985 
-1996 QNQQQQQPQQQQPIA
+1996 QQQSQQSQQPQRA
-2011 TKEHNHRHRMR
+2011 HRQR
-2022 PRSKDF
+2022 PRSKEL
-2028 DQSHESLDQLDDP
+2028 QYSHESLDGLQEQQQQQQQQRHP
-2041 ADNKNSRYNR
+2041 RY
-2051 HHHHHHHHHHTNH
+2051 HHHHHHHHHHH
-2064 HGHNHQ
+2064 QQ
-2070 RQRNNHQHLV
+2070 RQQLQQQQQQQQQRYNHVQ
-2080 NNHDE
+2080 E
-2085 DERDDT
+2085 QEERDDT

-2098 EFEDDEVGRDVRKK
+2098 EFEDDEVGRDVRQK
-2112 RLAQP
+2112 RLLQAPGEKQKQTNG
-2117 DMVNNQHQQQPQNHH
+2117 D
-2132 QHGPYHSEDDL
+2132 SDDDDDD
-2143 DDEDDHEC
+2143 DDEEEHEHEQKEQNNM
-2151 GPEEAL
+2151 PPMT
-2157 VGALSNGLHDH
+2157 NGGGGCSGGL
-2168 RSDLIEANVIN
+2168 RTGGLESNVIN

-2184 GAGHHNHQSMDSN
+2184 GAAHLNHQSMDSN
-2197 HLESQSEWSDDDCR
+2197 PLESQSEWSDDDCR

-2281 LYDCDMDSKHEM
+2281 LYDCDLDSKHEL
-2293 AIVNVSHKITSK
+2293 AIVNASHKITSK
-2305 FGTPQQ
+2305 FGPPPSPAQHQQSQQ
-2311 QQQQQQS
+2311 QQQHQQS
-2318 QHQQHQQQQS
+2318 QSQSLVTASSLVSVQVPTQAQAQAQAHSKSQSQSAEELRE

>member
-1 MDHAVKATRGRPWNT
+1 MDHAVKATRGRPLNT

-38 SVLGVVALVVVLCG
+38 SVLGVVALVFVLCG
-52 VMAALSLAYN
+52 VMAALSLAFN
-62 NAPTFHNVFNSFVCL
+62 NAATFHNIFNAIVCG
-77 LFAIILILLQCRV
+77 LFAVVLVLLQCSV

-96 PCLCYGIL
+96 PTLCYGIL
-104 LFTAA
+104 LFTAS
-109 ICIVSMPTLGSV
+109 ICVVSMPTLGSV

-152 WEAVCFGI
+152 WEAVAFGI
-160 ILPLVHISLTV
+160 ALPSVHISLTV
-171 YKIFTDSFRY
+171 YKIFTDALRY

-188 ANIVMF
+188 ANIVIF

-210 AQRRAFLDT
+210 AQRRTFLDT
-219 RNCIAARLEIQDE
+219 RNCIASRLEIQDE

-343 TVEMGLDMIDAIAS
+343 AVEMGLDMIDAIAT
-357 VVEATDVMLNMRV
+357 VVEATDVILNMRV

-409 RVHVTRSTLDALSG
+409 RVHVTRATLDSLSG

-431 GDQRSSYLRDHGVD
+431 GDERSSYLRDHGVD
-445 TYFIVPPPHRRKPLM
+445 TFFIVPPPHRRKPLM

-509 SSAGS
+509 SAASALGGGGVALGGGGGLGGGAARGSTCEASAGSVQVSEKGSRKVIRLQKILHATPPPHGIGYGSVVGS
-514 GGGRGSTAGGEN
+514 GGGGDSSGISGSGSGSGSNSGSGGGIAAGVGGSVQVTVGTNPNSTASTISRIHRHN
-526 QLEKSTRKDASK
+526 HKNNKSQSK
-538 VTDKFKRPFRKRH
+538 VADKFKRPFRKRH
-551 SSVHHQPTN
+551 SVAAHHQPTN

-585 ITLKFRESDKERE
+585 LTLRFRQSDMERE
-598 YRKDFDLGFTT
+598 YHKDFDLGFTT

-633 ILLLLFLT
+633 ILLLLFLF
-641 AFVWVSAVLMLL
+641 AFIWVSAILMLL

-659 WINWDLSQSFTL
+659 WIIWDISESFSL

-695 SDHPCSSNITTAAP
+695 SDHPCSGNATASF
-709 TLEEDLL
+709 LND
-716 MMAHQSE
+716 S
-723 AHRKCSLPQYVS
+723 HRKCSLPQYVS
-735 LSATFALLSVSVFL
+735 LSAAFAFLSVSVFL
-749 RLPIIFKSLLVI
+749 RLPIIFKSLLVLG
-761 MMGVIYS
+761 MGTIYG
-768 LFIELSHTNIFDCYD
+768 LFIELSHQNIFECYD
-783 SRVNASIPL
+783 NRVNASIPL
-792 HLISLARILIF
+792 HLISLARIGIF

-815 WTARLDFLWQ
+815 GTARLDFLWQ

-854 AAHFLDNQFRSNME
+854 AAHFLDAQFRNNME

-876 VGVIFASVPNFH
+876 VGVIFASVPNFN

-918 KEERFHGID
+918 KEDRFRGID

-943 PEYKINPVD
+943 PEYKIQPNDP
-952 QNSVRRHMTAL
+952 NSVRRHMTAL
-963 VEYVKAM
+963 IEYVKAM
-970 RMSLQEINSHSYN
+970 RHSLQEINSHSYN

-1023 TGIPGYTQ
+1023 TGVPGYSQ

-1036 VDSLQGSHFE
+1036 VDSLVGSHFE
-1046 FKCRGTIKVKGKG
+1046 FRCRGTIKVKGKG
-1059 DMITYFLNDNSSNG
+1059 DMVTYFLCDSGNKS

-1078 RNAMIG
+1078 RNAM
-1084 NRPSFGQLPQ
+1084 SLPQ
-1094 TQLASQL
+1094 SLHAPD
-1101 QTTEYYQKQSQYQ
+1101 YYMKVAQFPE
-1114 DNNYHVNMNSET
+1114 NRVNTDT
-1126 YNVKKDFGLNNMEHE
+1126 YSKKREENGHLYAT
-1141 GNNVLIKANSMN
+1141 GGTVGG

-1162 MQPQHHQHHLQQQQQ
+1162 QHTAHKQLDPPLPLPAPPPPPVVHHHHLHQQQQ
-1177 QRMNS
+1177 QRLNS
-1182 KLQKQPFL
+1182 KLQKQPIFM
-1190 ANGGLPNIHENG
+1190 ANGGLPNIRENGNGHNGHNG
-1202 HNGEHNG
+1202 HNGE
-1209 NEHNGF
+1209 
-1215 TNGYNNYPGG
+1215 
-1225 GGGGG
+1225 
-1230 GNDFSQQQQQQQ
+1230 
-1242 QQAAAQHQRQHSS
+1242 
-1255 SSMSSM
+1255 
-1261 GLNPNSITQQQQQQP
+1261 QQQP
-1276 LPQPPLPLPP
+1276 AAVAVPLQPPSQVQHQHQQL
-1286 PPLTS
+1286 
-1291 STSAMS
+1291 
-1297 NVPPALQQHHQ
+1297 QHHQ
-1308 LQNQQPASSLTSSS
+1308 IQFQHTQVPVQHQILLHHQHQLQLQHHNQPVPS
-1322 VMFREQFNIIENPS
+1322 VMLREFNIIENPTSGGRHPQMEQLPPHHGSLDQSGLGMGMGIGLGMGVGAGVLGGGDCFMMPRRMPPLNQHGHHPTHHLHS
-1336 NSRYNILNNYN
+1336 NLNLNMN
-1347 NPPTPLSQH
+1347 QSQS
-1356 LMHHHQQHQQQHNQL
+1356 QNHNQ
-1371 QQQLHQ
+1371 
-1377 NKQIQ
+1377 NQ
-1382 HDQLQL
+1382 HPPSFTSLG
-1388 QQQQQLQM
+1388 
-1396 HDPYAPLE
+1396 
-1404 NFNNLLYGA
+1404 YG
-1413 ANGGNG
+1413 
-1419 KREQMHA
+1419 Q
-1426 SFIHT
+1426 
-1431 TTTTNLTTTSTTTP
+1431 
-1445 TSTTSATTALNNY
+1445 
-1458 HHYLYQHHPAMQQ
+1458 
-1471 HHHNLNN
+1471 
-1478 HLSHLNNYHHQQ
+1478 
-1490 QHNNKNYQQQPTQ
+1490 
-1503 QQTSS
+1503 
-1508 LSSSPILTHNNSN
+1508 
-1521 NHFNNYHNCRESEPL
+1521 CRESEPL
-1536 LLATQVAK
+1536 LHASSVAPVAK
-1544 IMPMQHHQQMHHT
+1544 IMPMQHA
-1557 PNKYEPPRYMC
+1557 PKYEPPRYTSPHTM
-1568 PNNLFIQQQQ
+1568 LS
-1578 QQLQQNYQHY
+1578 
-1588 QQHQQQQYPLY
+1588 HQQQPPPHPAIQEQQQELPQRQQQYAMY
-1599 SQQPQPPLPA
+1599 SQQPQ
-1609 LPPKPATLTTSLK
+1609 LPPKPA
-1622 QNTPLLRSYMKP
+1622 PLRTYMKP
-1634 LPKLPT
+1634 LPKLPA
-1640 ELEESREMSS
+1640 ELEESRDMSS

-1674 EGEGEEDSPRITATN
+1674 EGEGENDEDSRPRIPN
-1689 NLVTRNGGNPLQWLY
+1689 GGHLPHHHHHHQHRNGYHLPSGGGGLVNPLQWLY

-1713 SPVIDMSNLKDFEV
+1713 SPVVDLHDFEL
-1727 SSTTESQGQYT
+1727 SSTTESQGQSN
-1738 TTTQNKGDSC
+1738 TQPKGDSC
-1748 NSFEYQDRLLLAQS
+1748 NSFDYQKAAV
-1762 KQGNGNGQTSIS
+1762 GGS
-1774 GNQNAT
+1774 GTGIAT

-1795 SRARGLATTTHNST
+1795 SRARCLATT
-1809 AATASSSTGGNIT
+1809 ATATATTTTTDHTASNGSRDVMMSYSLSNGKLSGAAGSG
-1822 SVSGGNAEGGNTT
+1822 SVSGSAVGN
-1835 SNSSSRNNIDISYS
+1835 
-1849 GSNSKLSSN
+1849 
-1858 GLNVA
+1858 
-1863 AGIGGSGSLGS
+1863 GSGSS
-1874 NGNLSGSTPL
+1874 NGNLSGGSGSNSN
-1884 SGNNNLKNV
+1884 SGNNNSNSNSGGGHHKADQQQQLHGDTQELK
-1893 TTAMAATILDELNS
+1893 L
-1907 PTTGRQLGS
+1907 PGS
-1916 KIPVSTS
+1916 SS

-1965 RNQLNLAMMD
+1965 RNQMHMLAMLEMQTAKE
-1975 MTNKSSTSTN
+1975 MH
-1985 GTNYNNYPQHI
+1985 QH
-1996 QNQQQQQPQQQQPIA
+1996 QQQQQLR
-2011 TKEHNHRHRMR
+2011 THRQR
-2022 PRSKDF
+2022 PRSKEL
-2028 DQSHESLDQLDDP
+2028 QYSHESLDGLDGAAMQP
-2041 ADNKNSRYNR
+2041 RQPR
-2051 HHHHHHHHHHTNH
+2051 FHHHHHHHHHHQQKQQQQQRYNH
-2064 HGHNHQ
+2064 VQ
-2070 RQRNNHQHLV
+2070 EQ
-2080 NNHDE
+2080 E
-2085 DERDDT
+2085 ERDDT

-2098 EFEDDEVGRDVRKK
+2098 EFEDDEVGRDVRQK
-2112 RLAQP
+2112 RLQKP
-2117 DMVNNQHQQQPQNHH
+2117 DKPSHKREEEQ
-2132 QHGPYHSEDDL
+2132 DDDDDDDDVDVDQD
-2143 DDEDDHEC
+2143 DDEEQ
-2151 GPEEAL
+2151 EQ
-2157 VGALSNGLHDH
+2157 DH
-2168 RSDLIEANVIN
+2168 RNGGQPLTNGSSMRGLEANVIN

-2184 GAGHHNHQSMDSN
+2184 GAAHLNHQSMDSN
-2197 HLESQSEWSDDDCR
+2197 PLESQSEWSDDDCR

-2281 LYDCDMDSKHEM
+2281 LYDCDLDSKHEL
-2293 AIVNVSHKITSK
+2293 AIVNASHKISSK
-2305 FGTPQQ
+2305 FGQPTSPAQQQQQHQQ
-2311 QQQQQQS
+2311 QQQQQHQQQQQ
-2318 QHQQHQQQQS
+2318 QHQHQQQTQPQIQVQFQSAEELRE

>member
-62 NAPTFHNVFNSFVCL
+62 NAPTFHNIFNSIVCL

-96 PCLCYGIL
+96 PILCYGIL
-104 LFTAA
+104 LFAA
-109 ICIVSMPTLGSV
+109 VICFVSMPTLGSV

-160 ILPLVHISLTV
+160 VLPSVHISLTV
-171 YKIFTDSFRY
+171 YKIITDSFRY

-343 TVEMGLDMIDAIAS
+343 TVEMGLDMIDAIAT
-357 VVEATDVMLNMRV
+357 VVEATDVILNMRV

-409 RVHVTRSTLDALSG
+409 RVHVTRATLDALSG

-514 GGGRGSTAGGEN
+514 GTGARGSTADGTGGD
-526 QLEKSTRKDASK
+526 KSTRKQSK

-551 SSVHHQPTN
+551 SSMHYQPTN

-585 ITLKFRESDKERE
+585 ITLRFRESDKERE

-625 VTALPRTL
+625 VSALPRTL

-641 AFVWVSAVLMLL
+641 AFVWISAILMLL

-659 WINWDLSQSFTL
+659 WIVWDLARSFTL
-671 RMAITIFTVILIY
+671 RLAITIFTIVLIY

-695 SDHPCSSNITTAAP
+695 MNHPCASNVTTHAP
-709 TLEEDLL
+709 SLEEELL
-716 MMAHQSE
+716 MLGHHSE

-735 LSATFALLSVSVFL
+735 LSATFAFLSVSVFL
-749 RLPIIFKSLLVI
+749 RLPIIFKSLLI
-761 MMGVIYS
+761 LLMGTIYG
-768 LFIELSHTNIFDCYD
+768 LFIEMSHINIFDCYD
-783 SRVNASIPL
+783 SRVNSSIPL
-792 HLISLARILIF
+792 HLISLARIIIF

-854 AAHFLDNQFRSNME
+854 AAHFLDNQFRSNMVNPSQE

-943 PEYKINPVD
+943 PEYRINANDP
-952 QNSVRRHMTAL
+952 NSVRRHMTAL

-970 RMSLQEINSHSYN
+970 RLSLQEINSHSYN

-1046 FKCRGTIKVKGKG
+1046 FRCRGTIKVKGKG
-1059 DMITYFLNDNSSNG
+1059 DMVTYFLCDSSNNG

-1078 RNAMIG
+1078 RNAMIANRAITQNG
-1084 NRPSFGQLPQ
+1084 NGYASQQQQQQQQQ
-1094 TQLASQL
+1094 TQSNGLHAHPA
-1101 QTTEYYQKQSQYQ
+1101 EYYQKQSQLQ
-1114 DNNYHVNMNSET
+1114 DNSYQLNMNSET
-1126 YNVKKDFGLNNMEHE
+1126 YNIKKDNYGYNNMDTSQMLLKTSP
-1141 GNNVLIKANSMN
+1141 NAMQ
-1153 EEQQLLLQH
+1153 EEQQQLLLHQQQA
-1162 MQPQHHQHHLQQQQQ
+1162 MPQQYQHHLAQQQQ
-1177 QRMNS
+1177 QRLNS
-1182 KLQKQPFL
+1182 KLQKQPNFI
-1190 ANGGLPNIHENG
+1190 ANGGLPNIRENG

-1209 NEHNGF
+1209 SNGGSNGVGGYAY
-1215 TNGYNNYPGG
+1215 NGYHPAQQQTQQQYNNGGYVHHQRSHSSSSMGG
-1225 GGGGG
+1225 GGGGIG
-1230 GNDFSQQQQQQQ
+1230 VMGVITM
-1242 QQAAAQHQRQHSS
+1242 AASS
-1255 SSMSSM
+1255 SPA
-1261 GLNPNSITQQQQQQP
+1261 LPTQQQQQIP
-1276 LPQPPLPLPP
+1276 
-1286 PPLTS
+1286 
-1291 STSAMS
+1291 
-1297 NVPPALQQHHQ
+1297 VPVPVPVQATPSMVIL
-1308 LQNQQPASSLTSSS
+1308 
-1322 VMFREQFNIIENPS
+1322 REQFNIIENPGGNRLEYINHDPYAQVES
-1336 NSRYNILNNYN
+1336 YN
-1347 NPPTPLSQH
+1347 NLFGNGNGGGVVSAGGRREPHAARNYH
-1356 LMHHHQQHQQQHNQL
+1356 LMHHNQQH
-1371 QQQLHQ
+1371 
-1377 NKQIQ
+1377 
-1382 HDQLQL
+1382 
-1388 QQQQQLQM
+1388 
-1396 HDPYAPLE
+1396 
-1404 NFNNLLYGA
+1404 
-1413 ANGGNG
+1413 
-1419 KREQMHA
+1419 
-1426 SFIHT
+1426 
-1431 TTTTNLTTTSTTTP
+1431 
-1445 TSTTSATTALNNY
+1445 
-1458 HHYLYQHHPAMQQ
+1458 
-1471 HHHNLNN
+1471 
-1478 HLSHLNNYHHQQ
+1478 
-1490 QHNNKNYQQQPTQ
+1490 
-1503 QQTSS
+1503 
-1508 LSSSPILTHNNSN
+1508 SSSYSTNSN
-1521 NHFNNYHNCRESEPL
+1521 CLNYNNCRESEPL
-1536 LLATQVAK
+1536 LHAAPVAK
-1544 IMPMQHHQQMHHT
+1544 IMPMQQQH
-1557 PNKYEPPRYMC
+1557 PQAYPPKYEPPRYTC
-1568 PNNLFIQQQQ
+1568 PNTIMLQQQHQQHLQQQLQLQHHHHQQ
-1578 QQLQQNYQHY
+1578 QQLH
-1588 QQHQQQQYPLY
+1588 QQYPLY
-1599 SQQPQPPLPA
+1599 SQHPQPPLPVP
-1609 LPPKPATLTTSLK
+1609 PPKPTNLNASSLATASVSASASASLK
-1622 QNTPLLRSYMKP
+1622 QNTPLLRTTYMKP

-1640 ELEESREMSS
+1640 EIEESREMSS

-1674 EGEGEEDSPRITATN
+1674 EGEGDEDSPRIIAKGQHN
-1689 NLVTRNGGNPLQWLY
+1689 HHQRNGANPLQWLY

-1713 SPVIDMSNLKDFEV
+1713 SPVVDMSNLKDFEV
-1727 SSTTESQGQYT
+1727 SSTTESQGQQTNT
-1738 TTTQNKGDSC
+1738 THNKGDSC
-1748 NSFEYQDRLLLAQS
+1748 NSFEYQDRVLLAAGK
-1762 KQGNGNGQTSIS
+1762 KQASNGGSGSNGGGGNGGGSTSAS
-1774 GNQNAT
+1774 NSA

-1795 SRARGLATTTHNST
+1795 SRARALA
-1809 AATASSSTGGNIT
+1809 AATSSSGGNIT
-1822 SVSGGNAEGGNTT
+1822 SVSNSNTNPEGNTT
-1835 SNSSSRNNIDISYS
+1835 SNSSSRNNIELSYS
-1849 GSNSKLSSN
+1849 ASNSKLSSN
-1858 GLNVA
+1858 NGLA
-1863 AGIGGSGSLGS
+1863 AGGSGS
-1874 NGNLSGSTPL
+1874 NGNLSGSNSM
-1884 SGNNNLKNV
+1884 SGNNNQKSL
-1893 TTAMAATILDELNS
+1893 TTTILDDLTS
-1907 PTTGRQLGS
+1907 PTTGRQPS
-1916 KIPVSTS
+1916 KIPISTS

-1953 SDTESCEILHET
+1953 SDTESCEILHENC
-1965 RNQLNLAMMD
+1965 NQLNLNILDAV
-1975 MTNKSSTSTN
+1975 NNQSSTST
-1985 GTNYNNYPQHI
+1985 GTNYRETNHV
-1996 QNQQQQQPQQQQPIA
+1996 QPQA
-2011 TKEHNHRHRMR
+2011 KDHNHRHRQR
-2022 PRSKDF
+2022 PRSKDL
-2028 DQSHESLDQLDDP
+2028 DQSRESLDQL
-2041 ADNKNSRYNR
+2041 ADVGEQQQPQRHVR
-2051 HHHHHHHHHHTNH
+2051 HHHHHHHHHHQRPRANH
-2064 HGHNHQ
+2064 TAAL
-2070 RQRNNHQHLV
+2070 NN
-2080 NNHDE
+2080 DT
-2085 DERDDT
+2085 ERDDT

-2112 RLAQP
+2112 RLVTILTDEQH
-2117 DMVNNQHQQQPQNHH
+2117 VNKISSGGLSSYEDEEDEHEVNAYNHKN
-2132 QHGPYHSEDDL
+2132 DDNADYGDD
-2143 DDEDDHEC
+2143 DDEDRHVEM
-2151 GPEEAL
+2151 
-2157 VGALSNGLHDH
+2157 
-2168 RSDLIEANVIN
+2168 NVIN

-2197 HLESQSEWSDDDCR
+2197 PLESQSEWSDDDCR

-2281 LYDCDMDSKHEM
+2281 LYDCDLDSKHEM
-2293 AIVNVSHKITSK
+2293 AIVNVSHKITNK
-2305 FGTPQQ
+2305 FGPQQ
-2311 QQQQQQS
+2311 QS
-2318 QHQQHQQQQS
+2318 

>member
-62 NAPTFHNVFNSFVCL
+62 NAPTFHNIFNSIVCL

-96 PCLCYGIL
+96 PILCYGIL
-104 LFTAA
+104 LFAAA
-109 ICIVSMPTLGSV
+109 ICFVSMPTLGSV

-160 ILPLVHISLTV
+160 ILPSVHISLTV
-171 YKIFTDSFRY
+171 YKIITDSFRY

-343 TVEMGLDMIDAIAS
+343 TVEMGLDMIDAIAT
-357 VVEATDVMLNMRV
+357 VVEATDVILNMRV

-409 RVHVTRSTLDALSG
+409 RVHVTRATLDALSG

-509 SSAGS
+509 SSGGS
-514 GGGRGSTAGGEN
+514 GTGARGSTAEGAGGD
-526 QLEKSTRKDASK
+526 KSTRKVIRLQKILHAPTPPGGGVTISVGTTPNSTSNTISRIHRLNQNKNKQSK

-551 SSVHHQPTN
+551 SSMHYQPTN

-585 ITLKFRESDKERE
+585 ITLRFRESDKERE

-625 VTALPRTL
+625 VSALPRTL

-641 AFVWVSAVLMLL
+641 AFVWISAILMLL

-659 WINWDLSQSFTL
+659 WIVWDLARSFTL
-671 RMAITIFTVILIY
+671 RLAITIFTIVLIY

-695 SDHPCSSNITTAAP
+695 MDHPCASNVTTHAP
-709 TLEEDLL
+709 TFEEDLL
-716 MMAHQSE
+716 MFAHHNE

-735 LSATFALLSVSVFL
+735 LSATFAFLSVSVFL
-749 RLPIIFKSLLVI
+749 RLPIIFKSLLI
-761 MMGVIYS
+761 LLMGTIYG
-768 LFIELSHTNIFDCYD
+768 LFIEMSHINIFDCYD
-783 SRVNASIPL
+783 SRVNSSIPL
-792 HLISLARILIF
+792 HLISLARIIIF

-854 AAHFLDNQFRSNME
+854 AAHFLDNQFRSNMVNPSQE

-918 KEERFHGID
+918 KEDRFHGID

-943 PEYKINPVD
+943 PEYRINANDP
-952 QNSVRRHMTAL
+952 NSVRRHMTAL

-970 RMSLQEINSHSYN
+970 RLSLQEINSHSYN

-1046 FKCRGTIKVKGKG
+1046 FRCRGTIKVKGKG
-1059 DMITYFLNDNSSNG
+1059 DMVTYFLSDSSNNG

-1084 NRPSFGQLPQ
+1084 NRAITQNGNGYTAQQQQQQQQQQ
-1094 TQLASQL
+1094 TQSNGLHAHPP
-1101 QTTEYYQKQSQYQ
+1101 EYYQKQSQFQ
-1114 DNNYHVNMNSET
+1114 DNSYQLNMNSET
-1126 YNVKKDFGLNNMEHE
+1126 YNIKKDNYGYNNMDTSQ
-1141 GNNVLIKANSMN
+1141 VLMKTSPNALH
-1153 EEQQLLLQH
+1153 EEQQQLLMH
-1162 MQPQHHQHHLQQQQQ
+1162 QQQQQ
-1177 QRMNS
+1177 QVAQQQPQPYQHHLAQQQQQRLNS
-1182 KLQKQPFL
+1182 KLQKQPNFI
-1190 ANGGLPNIHENG
+1190 ANGGLPNIRENG

-1209 NEHNGF
+1209 SIGSGSNGVGAYSY
-1215 TNGYNNYPGG
+1215 NGYQQA
-1225 GGGGG
+1225 
-1230 GNDFSQQQQQQQ
+1230 QQQQQQQ
-1242 QQAAAQHQRQHSS
+1242 QQQQYNNNYAHHQRSHSS
-1255 SSMSSM
+1255 SSMGGVGVMGVLTMTASSSPA
-1261 GLNPNSITQQQQQQP
+1261 LPTQQQVQMP
-1276 LPQPPLPLPP
+1276 
-1286 PPLTS
+1286 
-1291 STSAMS
+1291 
-1297 NVPPALQQHHQ
+1297 VPVPVPVPVPAQA
-1308 LQNQQPASSLTSSS
+1308 NPSM
-1322 VMFREQFNIIENPS
+1322 VMLREQFNIIENPGG
-1336 NSRYNILNNYN
+1336 NRLEYIN
-1347 NPPTPLSQH
+1347 
-1356 LMHHHQQHQQQHNQL
+1356 
-1371 QQQLHQ
+1371 
-1377 NKQIQ
+1377 
-1382 HDQLQL
+1382 
-1388 QQQQQLQM
+1388 
-1396 HDPYAPLE
+1396 HDPYAQVE
-1404 NFNNLLYGA
+1404 NYNNLF
-1413 ANGGNG
+1413 ANGVGVG
-1419 KREQMHA
+1419 GGSGGGVVSVGGRRETHA
-1426 SFIHT
+1426 
-1431 TTTTNLTTTSTTTP
+1431 
-1445 TSTTSATTALNNY
+1445 ARNY
-1458 HHYLYQHHPAMQQ
+1458 HHLHHNQQ
-1471 HHHNLNN
+1471 HSSSYSTNSNC
-1478 HLSHLNNYHHQQ
+1478 NNY
-1490 QHNNKNYQQQPTQ
+1490 N
-1503 QQTSS
+1503 
-1508 LSSSPILTHNNSN
+1508 
-1521 NHFNNYHNCRESEPL
+1521 NCRESEPL
-1536 LLATQVAK
+1536 LHAAPVAK
-1544 IMPMQHHQQMHHT
+1544 IMPMQQHPQAY
-1557 PNKYEPPRYMC
+1557 PPKYEPPRYMC
-1568 PNNLFIQQQQ
+1568 PNTIMLQQQQHLQ
-1578 QQLQQNYQHY
+1578 QQLQLQHHHH
-1588 QQHQQQQYPLY
+1588 HQQQLHQQYPLY
-1599 SQQPQPPLPA
+1599 SQHPQPPLPIP
-1609 LPPKPATLTTSLK
+1609 PPKPSNLTASSLATASVSASASALGSASSLK
-1622 QNTPLLRSYMKP
+1622 QNTPLIRTTYMKP

-1640 ELEESREMSS
+1640 EIDESREMSS

-1674 EGEGEEDSPRITATN
+1674 EGEADEDSPRITALSKHN
-1689 NLVTRNGGNPLQWLY
+1689 HLQQQQQQQQRNGANPLQWLY

-1713 SPVIDMSNLKDFEV
+1713 SPVVDMSNLKDFEV
-1727 SSTTESQGQYT
+1727 SSTTESQGQQTNT
-1738 TTTQNKGDSC
+1738 THNKGDSC
-1748 NSFEYQDRLLLAQS
+1748 NSFEYQDRVLLAANKKATS
-1762 KQGNGNGQTSIS
+1762 NGGSSNGCGGGNGGGSTSAS
-1774 GNQNAT
+1774 NSA

-1795 SRARGLATTTHNST
+1795 TRARALA
-1809 AATASSSTGGNIT
+1809 AATSSSGGNIT
-1822 SVSGGNAEGGNTT
+1822 SASNSNSNPEGNTT
-1835 SNSSSRNNIDISYS
+1835 SNSSSRNNIELSYS
-1849 GSNSKLSSN
+1849 ASNSKLSSTN
-1858 GLNVA
+1858 GLA
-1863 AGIGGSGSLGS
+1863 IGGSGS
-1874 NGNLSGSTPL
+1874 NGNLSGSNSM
-1884 SGNNNLKNV
+1884 SGNNNQKSLN
-1893 TTAMAATILDELNS
+1893 TTILDELTS
-1907 PTTGRQLGS
+1907 PTTGRQPS
-1916 KIPVSTS
+1916 KIPISTS

-1953 SDTESCEILHET
+1953 SDTESCEILHDNCN
-1965 RNQLNLAMMD
+1965 RLNLNILDAV
-1975 MTNKSSTSTN
+1975 NNQSSTST
-1985 GTNYNNYPQHI
+1985 GTNCRDSLP
-1996 QNQQQQQPQQQQPIA
+1996 PQQQS
-2011 TKEHNHRHRMR
+2011 KDHNHRHRQR

-2028 DQSHESLDQLDDP
+2028 DQSRESLDQLAGGGEP
-2041 ADNKNSRYNR
+2041 PQQQQQRHVR
-2051 HHHHHHHHHHTNH
+2051 HHHHHHHHHHQRPRV
-2064 HGHNHQ
+2064 NHQ
-2070 RQRNNHQHLV
+2070 TALSN
-2080 NNHDE
+2080 DT
-2085 DERDDT
+2085 ERDDT

-2098 EFEDDEVGRDVRKK
+2098 EFEDDEVGHDVRKK
-2112 RLAQP
+2112 RLAQVP
-2117 DMVNNQHQQQPQNHH
+2117 MEQQHVNNI
-2132 QHGPYHSEDDL
+2132 GGVVSCYEDDENEHVL
-2143 DDEDDHEC
+2143 DGHGDYGDDMDEERHMEM
-2151 GPEEAL
+2151 
-2157 VGALSNGLHDH
+2157 
-2168 RSDLIEANVIN
+2168 NVIN

-2197 HLESQSEWSDDDCR
+2197 PLESQSEWSDDDCR

-2281 LYDCDMDSKHEM
+2281 LYDCDLDSKHEM

-2305 FGTPQQ
+2305 FGPQQ
-2311 QQQQQQS
+2311 QS
-2318 QHQQHQQQQS
+2318 

>member
-1 MDHAVKATRGRPWNT
+1 MDHAVKATRGRPLNT

-52 VMAALSLAYN
+52 VMAALSLAFN
-62 NAPTFHNVFNSFVCL
+62 NAATFHNIFNAIVCV
-77 LFAIILILLQCRV
+77 LFAVVLVLLQCSV

-96 PCLCYGIL
+96 PTLCYGIL
-104 LFTAA
+104 LFTAS
-109 ICIVSMPTLGSV
+109 ICVVSMPTLGSV

-152 WEAVCFGI
+152 WEAVAFGI
-160 ILPLVHISLTV
+160 ALPSVHISLTV
-171 YKIFTDSFRY
+171 YKIFTDALRY

-188 ANIVMF
+188 ANIVIF

-210 AQRRAFLDT
+210 AQRRTFLDT

-343 TVEMGLDMIDAIAS
+343 AVEMGLDMIDAIAT
-357 VVEATDVMLNMRV
+357 VVEATDVILNMRV

-409 RVHVTRSTLDALSG
+409 RVHVTRATLDSLSG

-431 GDQRSSYLRDHGVD
+431 GDERSSYLRDHGVD
-445 TYFIVPPPHRRKPLM
+445 TFFIVPPPHRRKPLM

-509 SSAGS
+509 SAASALGGGGVGGGGVGLGVGVARGSNCEGNTGSSGVQVSEKGGSRKVIRLQKILHATPPPHGVSYGSVGGGASVVLGGS
-514 GGGRGSTAGGEN
+514 GGGGNNNGGGGGGGGVGSVQVTVGTNPNSTASTISRIHRHN
-526 QLEKSTRKDASK
+526 HKNNKSQSK
-538 VTDKFKRPFRKRH
+538 VADKFKRPFRKRH
-551 SSVHHQPTN
+551 SVAAHHQPTN

-585 ITLKFRESDKERE
+585 LTLRFRQSDMERE
-598 YRKDFDLGFTT
+598 YHKDFDLGFTT

-641 AFVWVSAVLMLL
+641 AFIWVSAILMLL

-659 WINWDLSQSFTL
+659 WIIWDISESFTL
-671 RMAITIFTVILIY
+671 RMAITIFTIILIY

-695 SDHPCSSNITTAAP
+695 SDHPCSGNATATAWSSRRELDP
-709 TLEEDLL
+709 HFFSYPND
-716 MMAHQSE
+716 S
-723 AHRKCSLPQYVS
+723 HRKCSLPQYVS
-735 LSATFALLSVSVFL
+735 LSAAFAFLSVSVFL
-749 RLPIIFKSLLVI
+749 RLPIIFKSLLVLG
-761 MMGVIYS
+761 MGTIYG
-768 LFIELSHTNIFDCYD
+768 LFIELSHQNIFECYD
-783 SRVNASIPL
+783 NRVNASIPL
-792 HLISLARILIF
+792 HLISLARIAIF

-815 WTARLDFLWQ
+815 GTARLDFLWQ

-854 AAHFLDNQFRSNME
+854 AAHFLDAQFRNNME

-876 VGVIFASVPNFH
+876 VGVIFASVPNFN

-918 KEERFHGID
+918 KEDRFRGID

-943 PEYKINPVD
+943 PEYKIQPNDP
-952 QNSVRRHMTAL
+952 NSVRRHMTAL
-963 VEYVKAM
+963 IEYVKAM
-970 RMSLQEINSHSYN
+970 RLSLQEINSHSYN

-1023 TGIPGYTQ
+1023 TGVPGYSQ

-1036 VDSLQGSHFE
+1036 VDSLVGSHFE
-1046 FKCRGTIKVKGKG
+1046 FRCRGTIKVKGKG
-1059 DMITYFLNDNSSNG
+1059 DMVTYFLCDSGNKS

-1078 RNAMIG
+1078 RNAM
-1084 NRPSFGQLPQ
+1084 SLPQ
-1094 TQLASQL
+1094 SLHAPDYYMKASQFP
-1101 QTTEYYQKQSQYQ
+1101 E
-1114 DNNYHVNMNSET
+1114 NRVNTDT
-1126 YNVKKDFGLNNMEHE
+1126 YSKKENGHLYP
-1141 GNNVLIKANSMN
+1141 GAGG

-1162 MQPQHHQHHLQQQQQ
+1162 QHKQLDPLPLPAPQQPPPPPVHHHLHQQQQ
-1177 QRMNS
+1177 QRLNS
-1182 KLQKQPFL
+1182 KLQNKPNFM
-1190 ANGGLPNIHENG
+1190 ANGGLPNIRENGNGNGNG
-1202 HNGEHNG
+1202 HNGEQQHG
-1209 NEHNGF
+1209 DF
-1215 TNGYNNYPGG
+1215 TTTTTAP
-1225 GGGGG
+1225 
-1230 GNDFSQQQQQQQ
+1230 
-1242 QQAAAQHQRQHSS
+1242 AAVAVVPFQHQLQFQH
-1255 SSMSSM
+1255 
-1261 GLNPNSITQQQQQQP
+1261 PHP
-1276 LPQPPLPLPP
+1276 HPHPHP
-1286 PPLTS
+1286 
-1291 STSAMS
+1291 
-1297 NVPPALQQHHQ
+1297 VQHHQ
-1308 LQNQQPASSLTSSS
+1308 ILLQHQHQLQLQHQHQPVPS
-1322 VMFREQFNIIENPS
+1322 VMLREFNIIENPTLGGIRHPQLEQLPPQHHGSLDLSEMGGNMGLGMGMAGGVLSGGGGGGDCFMMPRSRDRDLRTYAPPFNQHGHHPLLHHLHS
-1336 NSRYNILNNYN
+1336 NPNPHQSQHQHQ
-1347 NPPTPLSQH
+1347 NPPSSTSLG
-1356 LMHHHQQHQQQHNQL
+1356 LG
-1371 QQQLHQ
+1371 
-1377 NKQIQ
+1377 
-1382 HDQLQL
+1382 
-1388 QQQQQLQM
+1388 
-1396 HDPYAPLE
+1396 
-1404 NFNNLLYGA
+1404 YG
-1413 ANGGNG
+1413 
-1419 KREQMHA
+1419 H
-1426 SFIHT
+1426 
-1431 TTTTNLTTTSTTTP
+1431 
-1445 TSTTSATTALNNY
+1445 
-1458 HHYLYQHHPAMQQ
+1458 
-1471 HHHNLNN
+1471 
-1478 HLSHLNNYHHQQ
+1478 
-1490 QHNNKNYQQQPTQ
+1490 
-1503 QQTSS
+1503 
-1508 LSSSPILTHNNSN
+1508 
-1521 NHFNNYHNCRESEPL
+1521 CRESEPL
-1536 LLATQVAK
+1536 LHASSVAPVAK
-1544 IMPMQHHQQMHHT
+1544 IMPMQHA
-1557 PNKYEPPRYMC
+1557 PKYEPPRYTS
-1568 PNNLFIQQQQ
+1568 PHTVLSQQQKQQQQ
-1578 QQLQQNYQHY
+1578 QQQPHPAQDQQPQRQYAMY
-1588 QQHQQQQYPLY
+1588 SQQQQQ
-1599 SQQPQPPLPA
+1599 QQPQ
-1609 LPPKPATLTTSLK
+1609 LPPKPTLRT
-1622 QNTPLLRSYMKP
+1622 YMKP
-1634 LPKLPT
+1634 LPKLPPA
-1640 ELEESREMSS
+1640 ELEESRDMSS

-1674 EGEGEEDSPRITATN
+1674 EGEGEGDCDENPPPPPRLPNGQLHHLQHLQHLAQH
-1689 NLVTRNGGNPLQWLY
+1689 LPQRNGLVNPLQWLY

-1713 SPVIDMSNLKDFEV
+1713 SPVVEQLHDFEL
-1727 SSTTESQGQYT
+1727 SSTTESQGQGQHTTSNT
-1738 TTTQNKGDSC
+1738 TTTTTSNAQQNNKGDGC
-1748 NSFEYQDRLLLAQS
+1748 NQKLVTAATTT
-1762 KQGNGNGQTSIS
+1762 GVIS
-1774 GNQNAT
+1774 ATATT

-1795 SRARGLATTTHNST
+1795 TRARCLAAATTTDH
-1809 AATASSSTGGNIT
+1809 
-1822 SVSGGNAEGGNTT
+1822 TT
-1835 SNSSSRNNIDISYS
+1835 SNGSRDMSYS
-1849 GSNSKLSSN
+1849 LSNGRLSSSN
-1858 GLNVA
+1858 GHGPA
-1863 AGIGGSGSLGS
+1863 GSGSGAGNGSVSASGSGSGSGSGSS
-1874 NGNLSGSTPL
+1874 NGNLSGGSGSNSNT
-1884 SGNNNLKNV
+1884 GNNNGGHKQQQQQQEHLEH
-1893 TTAMAATILDELNS
+1893 MEHELLS
-1907 PTTGRQLGS
+1907 GKLLPGS
-1916 KIPVSTS
+1916 SS

-1953 SDTESCEILHET
+1953 SDTESCEILHEN
-1965 RNQLNLAMMD
+1965 RNQQMHALALLEMHSLKEQQHHNL
-1975 MTNKSSTSTN
+1975 
-1985 GTNYNNYPQHI
+1985 
-1996 QNQQQQQPQQQQPIA
+1996 QQQQQQQQQRS
-2011 TKEHNHRHRMR
+2011 HRQR
-2022 PRSKDF
+2022 PRSKEL
-2028 DQSHESLDQLDDP
+2028 QYSHESLDGLDGVNQHQQQRHP
-2041 ADNKNSRYNR
+2041 RY
-2051 HHHHHHHHHHTNH
+2051 HHHHHHHQ
-2064 HGHNHQ
+2064 Q
-2070 RQRNNHQHLV
+2070 RQQQQQQQQQRYKQE
-2080 NNHDE
+2080 E

-2098 EFEDDEVGRDVRKK
+2098 EFEDDEVGRDVRQK
-2112 RLAQP
+2112 R
-2117 DMVNNQHQQQPQNHH
+2117 QQRPTDLSHRPQ
-2132 QHGPYHSEDDL
+2132 
-2143 DDEDDHEC
+2143 DEDDDEVDQQQDRDRKDAA
-2151 GPEEAL
+2151 GY
-2157 VGALSNGLHDH
+2157 GL
-2168 RSDLIEANVIN
+2168 EANVIN

-2184 GAGHHNHQSMDSN
+2184 GAAHLNHQSMDSN
-2197 HLESQSEWSDDDCR
+2197 PLESQSEWSDDDCR

-2281 LYDCDMDSKHEM
+2281 LYDCDLDSKQEL
-2293 AIVNVSHKITSK
+2293 AIVNASHKITSK
-2305 FGTPQQ
+2305 FGPPPPSPA
-2311 QQQQQQS
+2311 QS
-2318 QHQQHQQQQS
+2318 QSQTQAQSQNQAQLEELE

>member
-526 QLEKSTRKDASK
+526 QLEKSTRKSK

-585 ITLKFRESDKERE
+585 ISLKFRESDKERE

-695 SDHPCSSNITTAAP
+695 SDHPCSSNITTSAP

-761 MMGVIYS
+761 MMGVIYG

-783 SRVNASIPL
+783 SRVSASIPL

-1059 DMITYFLNDNSSNG
+1059 DMITYFLNDNASNG

-1101 QTTEYYQKQSQYQ
+1101 QPTEYYQKQSQYQ
-1114 DNNYHVNMNSET
+1114 ENNYHVNMNSET
-1126 YNVKKDFGLNNMEHE
+1126 YNVKKDFGFNNMEQE
-1141 GNNVLIKANSMN
+1141 GNNVLIKANSIN

-1209 NEHNGF
+1209 NDHNGF

-1225 GGGGG
+1225 GGVG
-1230 GNDFSQQQQQQQ
+1230 GNGFSQQQQQQQ
-1242 QQAAAQHQRQHSS
+1242 QQTAAQHQRQHSS

-1261 GLNPNSITQQQQQQP
+1261 GLNPNSITQQQQQP
-1276 LPQPPLPLPP
+1276 LPQPLPP
-1286 PPLTS
+1286 PTPLS

-1297 NVPPALQQHHQ
+1297 NITPALQHHQ
-1308 LQNQQPASSLTSSS
+1308 LQTQNQNQNQQPASSLT
-1322 VMFREQFNIIENPS
+1322 P
-1336 NSRYNILNNYN
+1336 
-1347 NPPTPLSQH
+1347 
-1356 LMHHHQQHQQQHNQL
+1356 
-1371 QQQLHQ
+1371 
-1377 NKQIQ
+1377 
-1382 HDQLQL
+1382 
-1388 QQQQQLQM
+1388 
-1396 HDPYAPLE
+1396 
-1404 NFNNLLYGA
+1404 
-1413 ANGGNG
+1413 
-1419 KREQMHA
+1419 A
-1426 SFIHT
+1426 S
-1431 TTTTNLTTTSTTTP
+1431 
-1445 TSTTSATTALNNY
+1445 
-1458 HHYLYQHHPAMQQ
+1458 
-1471 HHHNLNN
+1471 
-1478 HLSHLNNYHHQQ
+1478 
-1490 QHNNKNYQQQPTQ
+1490 
-1503 QQTSS
+1503 
-1508 LSSSPILTHNNSN
+1508 
-1521 NHFNNYHNCRESEPL
+1521 
-1536 LLATQVAK
+1536 
-1544 IMPMQHHQQMHHT
+1544 
-1557 PNKYEPPRYMC
+1557 
-1568 PNNLFIQQQQ
+1568 

-1588 QQHQQQQYPLY
+1588 QQQQQQQQYPLY

-1674 EGEGEEDSPRITATN
+1674 EGEGEEDSPRITAAN
-1689 NLVTRNGGNPLQWLY
+1689 NHVTRNGGNPLQWLY

-1748 NSFEYQDRLLLAQS
+1748 NSFEYQDRLVLAQG
-1762 KQGNGNGQTSIS
+1762 KQGQGAGQTSGG

-1907 PTTGRQLGS
+1907 PTTGRLQGS

-1996 QNQQQQQPQQQQPIA
+1996 QNQQQQQQLQQPQQQQQPIA

-2070 RQRNNHQHLV
+2070 RQRNNHQHHA

-2117 DMVNNQHQQQPQNHH
+2117 DMINHHLQQQQLQLQHHH
-2132 QHGPYHSEDDL
+2132 QRGPYHSEDDL
-2143 DDEDDHEC
+2143 DDEEDEEHDC

-2168 RSDLIEANVIN
+2168 RNDLMEANVIN

-2311 QQQQQQS
+2311 QQHLQHQHQQS
-2318 QHQQHQQQQS
+2318 QHQQQQQQQQS

>member
-1 MDHAVKATRGRPWNT
+1 MDHAVKATRGRPLNT

-38 SVLGVVALVVVLCG
+38 SVLGVVALVFVLCG
-52 VMAALSLAYN
+52 VMAALSLTFN
-62 NAPTFHNVFNSFVCL
+62 NAATFHNIFNAIVCG
-77 LFAIILILLQCRV
+77 LFAVVLVLLQCSV

-96 PCLCYGIL
+96 PTLCYGIL
-104 LFTAA
+104 LFTAS
-109 ICIVSMPTLGSV
+109 ICVVSMPTLGSV

-152 WEAVCFGI
+152 WEAVAFGI
-160 ILPLVHISLTV
+160 ALPSVHISLTV
-171 YKIFTDSFRY
+171 YKIFTDALRY

-188 ANIVMF
+188 ANIVIF

-210 AQRRAFLDT
+210 AQRRTFLDT
-219 RNCIAARLEIQDE
+219 RNCIASRLEIQDE

-343 TVEMGLDMIDAIAS
+343 AVEMGLDMIDAIAT
-357 VVEATDVMLNMRV
+357 VVEATDVILNMRV

-409 RVHVTRSTLDALSG
+409 RVHVTRATLDSLSG

-431 GDQRSSYLRDHGVD
+431 GDERSSYLRDHGVD
-445 TYFIVPPPHRRKPLM
+445 TFFIVPPPHRRKPLM

-509 SSAGS
+509 SAASALGGGIAVGGGGGGGGGAGGGGVARGSTCEANSGSVQVSEKGSRKDAVIRLQKILHATPPPHGMGYGSVVGS
-514 GGGRGSTAGGEN
+514 GGGVDSGISGGGGCVSGGLAGGGGVQVTVGTNPNSTASTISRIHRHN
-526 QLEKSTRKDASK
+526 HKTNKSQSK
-538 VTDKFKRPFRKRH
+538 VADKFKRPFRKRH
-551 SSVHHQPTN
+551 SVAAHHQPTN

-585 ITLKFRESDKERE
+585 LTLRFRQSDMERE
-598 YRKDFDLGFTT
+598 YHKDFDLGFTT

-633 ILLLLFLT
+633 ILLLLFLF
-641 AFVWVSAVLMLL
+641 AFIWVSAILMLL

-659 WINWDLSQSFTL
+659 WIIWDISESFSL

-695 SDHPCSSNITTAAP
+695 SDHPCSGNGTTSFQN
-709 TLEEDLL
+709 D
-716 MMAHQSE
+716 S
-723 AHRKCSLPQYVS
+723 HRKCSLPQYVS
-735 LSATFALLSVSVFL
+735 LSAAFAFLSVSVFL
-749 RLPIIFKSLLVI
+749 RLPIIFKSLLVLG
-761 MMGVIYS
+761 MGTIYG
-768 LFIELSHTNIFDCYD
+768 LFIELSHQNIFECYD
-783 SRVNASIPL
+783 NRVNASIPL
-792 HLISLARILIF
+792 HLISLARIAIF

-815 WTARLDFLWQ
+815 GTARLDFLWQ

-854 AAHFLDNQFRSNME
+854 AAHFLDAQFRNNME

-876 VGVIFASVPNFH
+876 VGVIFASVPNFN

-918 KEERFHGID
+918 KEDRFRGID

-943 PEYKINPVD
+943 PEYKIQPNDP
-952 QNSVRRHMTAL
+952 NSVRRHMTAL
-963 VEYVKAM
+963 IEYVKAM
-970 RMSLQEINSHSYN
+970 RHSLQEINSHSYN

-1023 TGIPGYTQ
+1023 TGVPGYSQ

-1036 VDSLQGSHFE
+1036 VDSLVGSHFE
-1046 FKCRGTIKVKGKG
+1046 FRCRGTIKVKGKG
-1059 DMITYFLNDNSSNG
+1059 DMVTYFLCDSGNKS

-1078 RNAMIG
+1078 RNAM
-1084 NRPSFGQLPQ
+1084 SLPQ
-1094 TQLASQL
+1094 SLHAPDYYMKVSQFP
-1101 QTTEYYQKQSQYQ
+1101 E
-1114 DNNYHVNMNSET
+1114 NRVNTDT
-1126 YNVKKDFGLNNMEHE
+1126 YSKKENGHLYA
-1141 GNNVLIKANSMN
+1141 GNGG

-1162 MQPQHHQHHLQQQQQ
+1162 QHKQLDPLPLPAPPPPVHHHLHQQQQ
-1177 QRMNS
+1177 QRLNS
-1182 KLQKQPFL
+1182 KLQKQPIFM
-1190 ANGGLPNIHENG
+1190 ANGGLPNIRENGNG
-1202 HNGEHNG
+1202 HNGEH
-1209 NEHNGF
+1209 
-1215 TNGYNNYPGG
+1215 
-1225 GGGGG
+1225 
-1230 GNDFSQQQQQQQ
+1230 QQQQHGGFMV
-1242 QQAAAQHQRQHSS
+1242 A
-1255 SSMSSM
+1255 
-1261 GLNPNSITQQQQQQP
+1261 T
-1276 LPQPPLPLPP
+1276 
-1286 PPLTS
+1286 T
-1291 STSAMS
+1291 T
-1297 NVPPALQQHHQ
+1297 PPAAVAVPLQPQHHQ
-1308 LQNQQPASSLTSSS
+1308 LQFQHPHQHPLPPAVAVPVQHQILLHHQLQLQHQHQPVPS
-1322 VMFREQFNIIENPS
+1322 VMLREFNIIENPTSGGRHQQMEQLPPHHGSLDLSGMGMGMGMGVGAGVLGGGDCFMMPRRDRERTYVPPLNQHGHHPPHHLHS
-1336 NSRYNILNNYN
+1336 NLNLNMN
-1347 NPPTPLSQH
+1347 LNQSQH
-1356 LMHHHQQHQQQHNQL
+1356 PPSFTSLG
-1371 QQQLHQ
+1371 
-1377 NKQIQ
+1377 
-1382 HDQLQL
+1382 
-1388 QQQQQLQM
+1388 
-1396 HDPYAPLE
+1396 
-1404 NFNNLLYGA
+1404 YG
-1413 ANGGNG
+1413 
-1419 KREQMHA
+1419 Q
-1426 SFIHT
+1426 
-1431 TTTTNLTTTSTTTP
+1431 
-1445 TSTTSATTALNNY
+1445 
-1458 HHYLYQHHPAMQQ
+1458 
-1471 HHHNLNN
+1471 
-1478 HLSHLNNYHHQQ
+1478 
-1490 QHNNKNYQQQPTQ
+1490 
-1503 QQTSS
+1503 
-1508 LSSSPILTHNNSN
+1508 
-1521 NHFNNYHNCRESEPL
+1521 CRESEPL
-1536 LLATQVAK
+1536 LHASSVAPVAK
-1544 IMPMQHHQQMHHT
+1544 H
-1557 PNKYEPPRYMC
+1557 
-1568 PNNLFIQQQQ
+1568 
-1578 QQLQQNYQHY
+1578 
-1588 QQHQQQQYPLY
+1588 QHQQQQHSHQQQQHQAQQALSAQDQQSHLGQNPHPSQRQYAMY
-1599 SQQPQPPLPA
+1599 SQQPQ
-1609 LPPKPATLTTSLK
+1609 LPPKPV
-1622 QNTPLLRSYMKP
+1622 LRTYMKP

-1640 ELEESREMSS
+1640 DLEESRDMSS

-1674 EGEGEEDSPRITATN
+1674 EGEGEGDEDSPR
-1689 NLVTRNGGNPLQWLY
+1689 LVNGGHLHHRNGYHLPAGGLVNPLQWLY

-1713 SPVIDMSNLKDFEV
+1713 SPVVDMAQLHDFEL
-1727 SSTTESQGQYT
+1727 SSTTESQGHHT
-1738 TTTQNKGDSC
+1738 NSNSNATSNTQHKGDSC
-1748 NSFEYQDRLLLAQS
+1748 NSFDYQKAAV
-1762 KQGNGNGQTSIS
+1762 GMAAGAAI
-1774 GNQNAT
+1774 AT

-1795 SRARGLATTTHNST
+1795 SRARCLPTATTTAGAIST
-1809 AATASSSTGGNIT
+1809 TDQTASNG
-1822 SVSGGNAEGGNTT
+1822 
-1835 SNSSSRNNIDISYS
+1835 SREMSYS
-1849 GSNSKLSSN
+1849 LSNGKLSSAN
-1858 GLNVA
+1858 GHG
-1863 AGIGGSGSLGS
+1863 AGHGSGSGSGPGSAVGNGSGGSGSS
-1874 NGNLSGSTPL
+1874 NGNLSGGSGSNSN
-1884 SGNNNLKNV
+1884 SGNNNSSHHKTEQQQHVDHEHLAGGK
-1893 TTAMAATILDELNS
+1893 L
-1907 PTTGRQLGS
+1907 LGS
-1916 KIPVSTS
+1916 NS

-1953 SDTESCEILHET
+1953 SDTESCEILHEN
-1965 RNQLNLAMMD
+1965 RNQMHVLAMLEMH
-1975 MTNKSSTSTN
+1975 TAKELN
-1985 GTNYNNYPQHI
+1985 GSHAHHGQHH
-1996 QNQQQQQPQQQQPIA
+1996 QQPQR
-2011 TKEHNHRHRMR
+2011 THRQR
-2022 PRSKDF
+2022 PRSKEL
-2028 DQSHESLDQLDDP
+2028 QYSHESLDGLDGG
-2041 ADNKNSRYNR
+2041 AVQSQSQQRHQRY
-2051 HHHHHHHHHHTNH
+2051 HHHHHHQQ
-2064 HGHNHQ
+2064 Q
-2070 RQRNNHQHLV
+2070 RQQQQQRYNHVQ
-2080 NNHDE
+2080 E
-2085 DERDDT
+2085 QEERDDT

-2098 EFEDDEVGRDVRKK
+2098 EFEDDEVGRDVRQK
-2112 RLAQP
+2112 RLQKSELNHKRSEVATEAG
-2117 DMVNNQHQQQPQNHH
+2117 NHH
-2132 QHGPYHSEDDL
+2132 DDEAAAEEEEEEDDD
-2143 DDEDDHEC
+2143 DDE
-2151 GPEEAL
+2151 EEE
-2157 VGALSNGLHDH
+2157 DH
-2168 RSDLIEANVIN
+2168 RNGGREAAPLTNGSMRGLEANVIN

-2184 GAGHHNHQSMDSN
+2184 GATHHNHQSMDSN
-2197 HLESQSEWSDDDCR
+2197 PLESQSEWSDDDCR

-2281 LYDCDMDSKHEM
+2281 LYDCDLDSKHEL
-2293 AIVNVSHKITSK
+2293 AIVNASHKISSK
-2305 FGTPQQ
+2305 FGQPPSPAQQQQQQQHQQ
-2311 QQQQQQS
+2311 QQQQQQHPQQTQS
-2318 QHQQHQQQQS
+2318 QIQAQSHLAPVQFQSAEELRE

>member
-1 MDHAVKATRGRPWNT
+1 MDHAVKATRGRPLNT

-38 SVLGVVALVVVLCG
+38 SVLGVVALVFVLCG
-52 VMAALSLAYN
+52 VMAALSLAFN
-62 NAPTFHNVFNSFVCL
+62 NAATFHNIFNAIVCG
-77 LFAIILILLQCRV
+77 LFAVVLILLQCSV

-96 PCLCYGIL
+96 PTLCYGIL
-104 LFTAA
+104 LFTAS
-109 ICIVSMPTLGSV
+109 ICVVSMPTLGSV

-152 WEAVCFGI
+152 WEAVAFGI
-160 ILPLVHISLTV
+160 ALPSVHISLTV
-171 YKIFTDSFRY
+171 YKIFTDALRY

-188 ANIVMF
+188 ANIVIF

-210 AQRRAFLDT
+210 AQRRTFLDT
-219 RNCIAARLEIQDE
+219 RNCIASRLEIQDE

-343 TVEMGLDMIDAIAS
+343 AVEMGLDMIDAIAT
-357 VVEATDVMLNMRV
+357 VVEATDVILNMRV

-409 RVHVTRSTLDALSG
+409 RVHVTRATLDSLSG

-431 GDQRSSYLRDHGVD
+431 GDERSSYLRDHGVD
-445 TYFIVPPPHRRKPLM
+445 TFFIVPPPHRRKPLM

-509 SSAGS
+509 SAASALGGGGVALGGGGGGAARGSTCEASAGSVQVSEKGSRKVIRLQKILHATPPPHGIGYGSVVGS
-514 GGGRGSTAGGEN
+514 GGGGDSSGISGSGSGCGSGSNSGSGGGIAAGIGGSVQVTVGTNPNSTASTISRIHRHN
-526 QLEKSTRKDASK
+526 HKNNKSQSK
-538 VTDKFKRPFRKRH
+538 VADKFKRPFRKRH
-551 SSVHHQPTN
+551 SVAAHHQPTN

-585 ITLKFRESDKERE
+585 LTLRFRQSDMERE
-598 YRKDFDLGFTT
+598 YHKDFDLGFTT

-633 ILLLLFLT
+633 ILLLLFLF
-641 AFVWVSAVLMLL
+641 AFIWVSAILMLL

-659 WINWDLSQSFTL
+659 WIIWDISESFSL

-695 SDHPCSSNITTAAP
+695 SDHPCSGNATSSFPN
-709 TLEEDLL
+709 D
-716 MMAHQSE
+716 S
-723 AHRKCSLPQYVS
+723 HRKCSLPQYVS
-735 LSATFALLSVSVFL
+735 LSAAFAFLSVSVFL
-749 RLPIIFKSLLVI
+749 RLPIIFKSLLVLG
-761 MMGVIYS
+761 MGTIYG
-768 LFIELSHTNIFDCYD
+768 LFIELSHQNIFECYD
-783 SRVNASIPL
+783 NRVNASIPL
-792 HLISLARILIF
+792 HLISLARIGIF

-815 WTARLDFLWQ
+815 GTARLDFLWQ

-854 AAHFLDNQFRSNME
+854 AAHFLDAQFRNNME

-876 VGVIFASVPNFH
+876 VGVIFASVPNFN

-918 KEERFHGID
+918 KEDRFRGID

-943 PEYKINPVD
+943 PEYKIQPNDP
-952 QNSVRRHMTAL
+952 NSVRRHMTAL
-963 VEYVKAM
+963 IEYVKAM
-970 RMSLQEINSHSYN
+970 RHSLQEINSHSYN

-1023 TGIPGYTQ
+1023 TGVPGYSQ

-1036 VDSLQGSHFE
+1036 VDSLVGSHFE
-1046 FKCRGTIKVKGKG
+1046 FRCRGTIKVKGKG
-1059 DMITYFLNDNSSNG
+1059 DMVTYFLCDSGNKS

-1078 RNAMIG
+1078 RNAM
-1084 NRPSFGQLPQ
+1084 SLPQ
-1094 TQLASQL
+1094 SLHAPD
-1101 QTTEYYQKQSQYQ
+1101 YYMKVAQFPE
-1114 DNNYHVNMNSET
+1114 NRVNSDT
-1126 YNVKKDFGLNNMEHE
+1126 YSKKREENG
-1141 GNNVLIKANSMN
+1141 GNFTVGG

-1162 MQPQHHQHHLQQQQQ
+1162 QHKQLEPPLPLPAPPPPHHHLHQQQQ
-1177 QRMNS
+1177 QRLNS
-1182 KLQKQPFL
+1182 KLQKQPIFM
-1190 ANGGLPNIHENG
+1190 ANGGLPNIRENGNGHNG
-1202 HNGEHNG
+1202 HNGE
-1209 NEHNGF
+1209 
-1215 TNGYNNYPGG
+1215 
-1225 GGGGG
+1225 
-1230 GNDFSQQQQQQQ
+1230 
-1242 QQAAAQHQRQHSS
+1242 
-1255 SSMSSM
+1255 
-1261 GLNPNSITQQQQQQP
+1261 QQQP
-1276 LPQPPLPLPP
+1276 AAVAVPLQQPP
-1286 PPLTS
+1286 TQQ
-1291 STSAMS
+1291 
-1297 NVPPALQQHHQ
+1297 LQQLQQLQHHQ
-1308 LQNQQPASSLTSSS
+1308 IQFQHTPVPVQHQILLHHQHQLQLQHHNQPVPVPS
-1322 VMFREQFNIIENPS
+1322 VMLREFNIIENPTS
-1336 NSRYNILNNYN
+1336 GGRHPQMEQL
-1347 NPPTPLSQH
+1347 PPS
-1356 LMHHHQQHQQQHNQL
+1356 HHGSL
-1371 QQQLHQ
+1371 
-1377 NKQIQ
+1377 
-1382 HDQLQL
+1382 DQSGLGMGMGML
-1388 QQQQQLQM
+1388 
-1396 HDPYAPLE
+1396 
-1404 NFNNLLYGA
+1404 
-1413 ANGGNG
+1413 GGG
-1419 KREQMHA
+1419 GDCFMMPRRV
-1426 SFIHT
+1426 
-1431 TTTTNLTTTSTTTP
+1431 P
-1445 TSTTSATTALNNY
+1445 ALNQ
-1458 HHYLYQHHPAMQQ
+1458 HGHHPT
-1471 HHHNLNN
+1471 HHLHSNLNMN
-1478 HLSHLNNYHHQQ
+1478 MN
-1490 QHNNKNYQQQPTQ
+1490 QHPPSF
-1503 QQTSS
+1503 TS
-1508 LSSSPILTHNNSN
+1508 LG
-1521 NHFNNYHNCRESEPL
+1521 YGQCRESEPL
-1536 LLATQVAK
+1536 LHASSIAPVAK
-1544 IMPMQHHQQMHHT
+1544 L
-1557 PNKYEPPRYMC
+1557 PPH
-1568 PNNLFIQQQQ
+1568 PALQEHQQQQ
-1578 QQLQQNYQHY
+1578 QELPQRQ
-1588 QQHQQQQYPLY
+1588 QQQQYAMY
-1599 SQQPQPPLPA
+1599 SQQPQ
-1609 LPPKPATLTTSLK
+1609 LPPKPA
-1622 QNTPLLRSYMKP
+1622 PLRTYMKP
-1634 LPKLPT
+1634 LPKLPAA
-1640 ELEESREMSS
+1640 ELEESRDMSS

-1674 EGEGEEDSPRITATN
+1674 EGEGENDEDSRPRIPNGA
-1689 NLVTRNGGNPLQWLY
+1689 VHHHHHHRNGYNNGGGLVNPLQWLY

-1713 SPVIDMSNLKDFEV
+1713 SPVVDLHDFEL
-1727 SSTTESQGQYT
+1727 SSTTESQQP
-1738 TTTQNKGDSC
+1738 KGDSC
-1748 NSFEYQDRLLLAQS
+1748 NSFDYQKATAA
-1762 KQGNGNGQTSIS
+1762 GGI
-1774 GNQNAT
+1774 AT

-1795 SRARGLATTTHNST
+1795 SRGRGLATT
-1809 AATASSSTGGNIT
+1809 ATATAT
-1822 SVSGGNAEGGNTT
+1822 ATT
-1835 SNSSSRNNIDISYS
+1835 TTTDHTASNGSRNEMMMSYS
-1849 GSNSKLSSN
+1849 FSNGKLS
-1858 GLNVA
+1858 GA
-1863 AGIGGSGSLGS
+1863 GGSGSAVGNGSGSS
-1874 NGNLSGSTPL
+1874 NGNLSGGSGSNSN
-1884 SGNNNLKNV
+1884 SGNNNSGGHKADLQQQDPQELK
-1893 TTAMAATILDELNS
+1893 L
-1907 PTTGRQLGS
+1907 PGS
-1916 KIPVSTS
+1916 SS

-1965 RNQLNLAMMD
+1965 RNQMHMLAMLEMQ
-1975 MTNKSSTSTN
+1975 TAKE
-1985 GTNYNNYPQHI
+1985 
-1996 QNQQQQQPQQQQPIA
+1996 QQQLR
-2011 TKEHNHRHRMR
+2011 THRQR
-2022 PRSKDF
+2022 PRSKEL
-2028 DQSHESLDQLDDP
+2028 QYSHESLDGLDGAAMQP
-2041 ADNKNSRYNR
+2041 RQPR
-2051 HHHHHHHHHHTNH
+2051 FHHHHHHHHHHHQQQQQRYNH
-2064 HGHNHQ
+2064 VQ
-2070 RQRNNHQHLV
+2070 EQ
-2080 NNHDE
+2080 E
-2085 DERDDT
+2085 ERDDT

-2098 EFEDDEVGRDVRKK
+2098 EFEDDEVGRDVRQK
-2112 RLAQP
+2112 RLQKP
-2117 DMVNNQHQQQPQNHH
+2117 DKTSHKRGEQEQDADDDDDDDEVDDVDQ
-2132 QHGPYHSEDDL
+2132 EDD
-2143 DDEDDHEC
+2143 
-2151 GPEEAL
+2151 EEQEQEHR
-2157 VGALSNGLHDH
+2157 NGGQLPLTNG
-2168 RSDLIEANVIN
+2168 SSNVIN

-2184 GAGHHNHQSMDSN
+2184 GAAHLNHQSMDSN
-2197 HLESQSEWSDDDCR
+2197 PLESQSEWSDDDCR

-2281 LYDCDMDSKHEM
+2281 LYDCDLDSKHEL
-2293 AIVNVSHKITSK
+2293 AIVNASHKISSK
-2305 FGTPQQ
+2305 FGQPTSPAQQ
-2311 QQQQQQS
+2311 QQQQL
-2318 QHQQHQQQQS
+2318 QHQHQQQTQPQIQVQFQSAEELRE